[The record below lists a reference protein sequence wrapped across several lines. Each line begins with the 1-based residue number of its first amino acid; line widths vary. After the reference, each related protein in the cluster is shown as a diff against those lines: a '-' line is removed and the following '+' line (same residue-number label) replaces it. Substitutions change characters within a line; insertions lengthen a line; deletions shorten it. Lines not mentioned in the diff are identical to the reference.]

1 MKDLE
6 YFKKEL
12 IKILDKKEREE
23 KAEIKKSL
31 AFTMDM
37 LIEKSS
43 SGYPIGTIREWK
55 GKKYQKIAP
64 GKWRRKYSNEEKG
77 IRMSIAALKKAIDKC
92 STSQELLNL
101 VLQNRDRFADDNG
114 RPLPIVKELSEYASA
129 KNDKIESSGKN
140 KIKPLSENIDTILNG
155 QESEKEKLKQTFF
168 KIADTSEELQ
178 AVGLKGER
186 FVVRY
191 GVISRH
197 KNKDKDHDFTAEEW
211 KDICKKINKPVLV
224 TKYKNGYNL
233 YLDVIKNGKHT
244 LIGVDVKSV
253 SRNLIINNVKTAFA
267 SDIDATE
274 EIVLD
279 NRNKKSGELAMSDED
294 QSSTYS
300 SSTAYNSNIAQNN
313 SPVNKKMTYATDVCK
328 SVEDLENYAKEN
340 YGITIKNEDKKGGNT
355 EKILKCFD
363 ITERFIKKV
372 PGLEKYVKT
381 IIYGKIDHKTM
392 GYYNQNDHLLKI
404 GEFGEDVTE
413 EQVRTGYYGEMKH
426 TVRHEMTHAIQHM
439 IVNEY
444 LSDKKKEQYEQA
456 FKESFRNAYY
466 TGKPKDMAKIANF
479 FLHRVIGG
487 QDFLAAAFDLF
498 KEYKDGDYYRS
509 MYSQF
514 ARNLV
519 SEKIVDT
526 ALSNLGLDKKRRHF
540 SLRTAVGKNVE
551 ELKGATKEV
560 ARISKYAL
568 SEDAE
573 CMADAIA
580 DALGSGENAAPL
592 SKEIL
597 KVVENIVG
605 SKGIEMLKSIYA
617 KKKPLF
623 VVKKSFADNFMN
635 KRSIP
640 TLQKSIFVRGD
651 FDDYKVSDEELKEH
665 SIFARTEDGCEY
677 DLQNP
682 TENFYYTLKEN
693 LEKSLTWSGHKLQ
706 DRTSWNG
713 LKISIENKKGSVRR
727 GVDKDGHQWA
737 TKMHFDY
744 GYIRGSEGT
753 DGDHLDCVSPDT
765 KILMANYTEKR
776 ADEIV
781 LGDELVGIE
790 IETHQ
795 YQQRKQIKTKVVN
808 LSKGVDEMLEI
819 TLSNG
824 VKLNTTKGHLHYI
837 FKNRRDKIW
846 KRADELKVGDRLTG
860 IFNHKDLAETEEYK
874 KGYLYG
880 AYLGDGSVSFDETKQ
895 VYCDIRK
902 GVAYADVIY
911 RVKRFWND
919 LGLETSDVRIK
930 QARQTKSLLKGG
942 RKITSKMDMAIFC
955 IRGIDKIRFVKNIL
969 VRNAESFEWCRG
981 YLAGIYDT
989 DGCLNN
995 RHELQI
1001 TQTKNQNEFMEFTKK
1016 CIATLGFNAVQR
1028 NNEIKLNSNLMADNI
1043 TMEFTQLLKPSLE
1056 KKRNFLGQT
1065 YRFEPVEIV
1074 SIKAYKGNFIA
1085 IQTDK
1090 QTYIAN
1096 GFVTHNCY
1104 IGDNEDAKKVYIV
1117 HQNDPITHK
1126 YDEDKCMLGF
1136 NSLEDAK
1143 KAYLMQYD
1151 RPGFLGKIDTMDFD
1165 EFKEFILLK
1174 RNHGKKIIKS
1184 YTDFVKSVGE
1194 NFDFETMRKVCII

>member
-114 RPLPIVKELSEYASA
+114 RPLPIVKELSEYVSS

-392 GYYNQNDHLLKI
+392 GYYNQNDRLLKV

-456 FKESFRNAYY
+456 FKESFRDAYY

-526 ALSNLGLDKKRRHF
+526 ALSNLGIDKKRRHF
-540 SLRTAVGKNVE
+540 SLKTAVGKNVE

-682 TENFYYTLKEN
+682 TENFYYTLKKN

-753 DGDHLDCVSPDT
+753 DGDHVDC
-765 KILMANYTEKR
+765 
-776 ADEIV
+776 
-781 LGDELVGIE
+781 
-790 IETHQ
+790 
-795 YQQRKQIKTKVVN
+795 
-808 LSKGVDEMLEI
+808 
-819 TLSNG
+819 
-824 VKLNTTKGHLHYI
+824 
-837 FKNRRDKIW
+837 
-846 KRADELKVGDRLTG
+846 
-860 IFNHKDLAETEEYK
+860 
-874 KGYLYG
+874 
-880 AYLGDGSVSFDETKQ
+880 YLGD
-895 VYCDIRK
+895 
-902 GVAYADVIY
+902 
-911 RVKRFWND
+911 N
-919 LGLETSDVRIK
+919 
-930 QARQTKSLLKGG
+930 
-942 RKITSKMDMAIFC
+942 M
-955 IRGIDKIRFVKNIL
+955 
-969 VRNAESFEWCRG
+969 
-981 YLAGIYDT
+981 
-989 DGCLNN
+989 
-995 RHELQI
+995 
-1001 TQTKNQNEFMEFTKK
+1001 
-1016 CIATLGFNAVQR
+1016 
-1028 NNEIKLNSNLMADNI
+1028 
-1043 TMEFTQLLKPSLE
+1043 
-1056 KKRNFLGQT
+1056 
-1065 YRFEPVEIV
+1065 
-1074 SIKAYKGNFIA
+1074 
-1085 IQTDK
+1085 
-1090 QTYIAN
+1090 
-1096 GFVTHNCY
+1096 
-1104 IGDNEDAKKVYIV
+1104 DAKKVYIV
-1117 HQNDPITHK
+1117 HQNDPVTHK

-1136 NSLEDAK
+1136 DTLEDAK

>member
-23 KAEIKKSL
+23 KTEIKKSL

-43 SGYPIGTIREWK
+43 GGYPIGTIREWK

-64 GKWRRKYSNEEKG
+64 GKWRRKYSSEEKG

-114 RPLPIVKELSEYASA
+114 RPLPIVKELSEYVSS

-300 SSTAYNSNIAQNN
+300 SSTAYNLNIAQNN

-328 SVEDLENYAKEN
+328 SVEDLTNYAKEN

-381 IIYGKIDHKTM
+381 IVYGKIDHKTM
-392 GYYNQNDHLLKI
+392 GYYNQNDRLLKV

-487 QDFLAAAFDLF
+487 QDFLVAAFDLF

-540 SLRTAVGKNVE
+540 SLKTAVGKNVE

-682 TENFYYTLKEN
+682 TENFYYTLKKN

-753 DGDHLDCVSPDT
+753 DGDHVDC
-765 KILMANYTEKR
+765 
-776 ADEIV
+776 
-781 LGDELVGIE
+781 
-790 IETHQ
+790 
-795 YQQRKQIKTKVVN
+795 
-808 LSKGVDEMLEI
+808 
-819 TLSNG
+819 
-824 VKLNTTKGHLHYI
+824 
-837 FKNRRDKIW
+837 
-846 KRADELKVGDRLTG
+846 
-860 IFNHKDLAETEEYK
+860 
-874 KGYLYG
+874 
-880 AYLGDGSVSFDETKQ
+880 YLGD
-895 VYCDIRK
+895 
-902 GVAYADVIY
+902 
-911 RVKRFWND
+911 N
-919 LGLETSDVRIK
+919 
-930 QARQTKSLLKGG
+930 
-942 RKITSKMDMAIFC
+942 M
-955 IRGIDKIRFVKNIL
+955 
-969 VRNAESFEWCRG
+969 
-981 YLAGIYDT
+981 
-989 DGCLNN
+989 
-995 RHELQI
+995 
-1001 TQTKNQNEFMEFTKK
+1001 
-1016 CIATLGFNAVQR
+1016 
-1028 NNEIKLNSNLMADNI
+1028 
-1043 TMEFTQLLKPSLE
+1043 
-1056 KKRNFLGQT
+1056 
-1065 YRFEPVEIV
+1065 
-1074 SIKAYKGNFIA
+1074 
-1085 IQTDK
+1085 
-1090 QTYIAN
+1090 
-1096 GFVTHNCY
+1096 
-1104 IGDNEDAKKVYIV
+1104 DAKKVYIV
-1117 HQNDPITHK
+1117 HQNDPVTHK

-1136 NSLEDAK
+1136 DSLEDAK

>member
-43 SGYPIGTIREWK
+43 SGYPVGTIREWK

-64 GKWRRKYSNEEKG
+64 GKWRRKYSSEEKG

-92 STSQELLNL
+92 STSQELLDL

-114 RPLPIVKELSEYASA
+114 RPLPIVKELSEYASK

-328 SVEDLENYAKEN
+328 SIEDLTNYAKEN

-392 GYYNQNDHLLKI
+392 GYYNQNDRLLKV

-526 ALSNLGLDKKRRHF
+526 ALSNLGIDKKRRHF
-540 SLRTAVGKNVE
+540 SLKTAVGKNVE

-605 SKGIEMLKSIYA
+605 SKGTEMLKSIYA

-623 VVKKSFADNFMN
+623 VVKKSFADNYMN

-651 FDDYKVSDEELKEH
+651 FDAYRISDAELEEH
-665 SIFARTEDGCEY
+665 SIFARTEDGYEY

-682 TENFYYTLKEN
+682 TENFYYTLKKN

-713 LKISIENKKGSVRR
+713 LKISIENKKGSIRR

-753 DGDHLDCVSPDT
+753 DGDHVDC
-765 KILMANYTEKR
+765 
-776 ADEIV
+776 
-781 LGDELVGIE
+781 
-790 IETHQ
+790 
-795 YQQRKQIKTKVVN
+795 
-808 LSKGVDEMLEI
+808 
-819 TLSNG
+819 
-824 VKLNTTKGHLHYI
+824 
-837 FKNRRDKIW
+837 
-846 KRADELKVGDRLTG
+846 
-860 IFNHKDLAETEEYK
+860 
-874 KGYLYG
+874 
-880 AYLGDGSVSFDETKQ
+880 YLGD
-895 VYCDIRK
+895 
-902 GVAYADVIY
+902 
-911 RVKRFWND
+911 N
-919 LGLETSDVRIK
+919 
-930 QARQTKSLLKGG
+930 
-942 RKITSKMDMAIFC
+942 M
-955 IRGIDKIRFVKNIL
+955 
-969 VRNAESFEWCRG
+969 
-981 YLAGIYDT
+981 
-989 DGCLNN
+989 
-995 RHELQI
+995 
-1001 TQTKNQNEFMEFTKK
+1001 
-1016 CIATLGFNAVQR
+1016 
-1028 NNEIKLNSNLMADNI
+1028 
-1043 TMEFTQLLKPSLE
+1043 
-1056 KKRNFLGQT
+1056 
-1065 YRFEPVEIV
+1065 
-1074 SIKAYKGNFIA
+1074 
-1085 IQTDK
+1085 
-1090 QTYIAN
+1090 
-1096 GFVTHNCY
+1096 
-1104 IGDNEDAKKVYIV
+1104 DAKKVYIV
-1117 HQNDPITHK
+1117 HQNDPVTHK

-1136 NSLEDAK
+1136 DTLEDAK

>member
-1 MKDLE
+1 MKKDLA

-77 IRMSIAALKKAIDKC
+77 IRMSIAALKKAVDKC

-328 SVEDLENYAKEN
+328 SVEDLTNYAKEN

-381 IIYGKIDHKTM
+381 IVYGKIDHKTM
-392 GYYNQNDHLLKI
+392 GYYNQNDRLLKV

-526 ALSNLGLDKKRRHF
+526 ALSNLGIDKKRRHF
-540 SLRTAVGKNVE
+540 SLKTAVGKNVE

-651 FDDYKVSDEELKEH
+651 FDAYKISDAELKEH
-665 SIFARTEDGCEY
+665 SIFAKTEDGCEY

-682 TENFYYTLKEN
+682 TENFYYTLKKN

-753 DGDHLDCVSPDT
+753 DGDHVDC
-765 KILMANYTEKR
+765 
-776 ADEIV
+776 
-781 LGDELVGIE
+781 
-790 IETHQ
+790 
-795 YQQRKQIKTKVVN
+795 
-808 LSKGVDEMLEI
+808 
-819 TLSNG
+819 
-824 VKLNTTKGHLHYI
+824 
-837 FKNRRDKIW
+837 
-846 KRADELKVGDRLTG
+846 
-860 IFNHKDLAETEEYK
+860 
-874 KGYLYG
+874 
-880 AYLGDGSVSFDETKQ
+880 YLGD
-895 VYCDIRK
+895 
-902 GVAYADVIY
+902 
-911 RVKRFWND
+911 N
-919 LGLETSDVRIK
+919 
-930 QARQTKSLLKGG
+930 
-942 RKITSKMDMAIFC
+942 M
-955 IRGIDKIRFVKNIL
+955 
-969 VRNAESFEWCRG
+969 
-981 YLAGIYDT
+981 
-989 DGCLNN
+989 
-995 RHELQI
+995 
-1001 TQTKNQNEFMEFTKK
+1001 
-1016 CIATLGFNAVQR
+1016 
-1028 NNEIKLNSNLMADNI
+1028 
-1043 TMEFTQLLKPSLE
+1043 
-1056 KKRNFLGQT
+1056 
-1065 YRFEPVEIV
+1065 
-1074 SIKAYKGNFIA
+1074 
-1085 IQTDK
+1085 
-1090 QTYIAN
+1090 
-1096 GFVTHNCY
+1096 
-1104 IGDNEDAKKVYIV
+1104 DAKKVYIV
-1117 HQNDPITHK
+1117 HQNDPVTHK

-1136 NSLEDAK
+1136 DTLEDAK

-1184 YTDFVKSVGE
+1184 YTDFVKSIGE

>member
-114 RPLPIVKELSEYASA
+114 RPLPIVKELSEYVSS

-300 SSTAYNSNIAQNN
+300 SSTAYNLNIAQNN

-328 SVEDLENYAKEN
+328 SIEDLTNYAKEN

-392 GYYNQNDHLLKI
+392 GYYNQNDRLLKV

-526 ALSNLGLDKKRRHF
+526 ALSNLGIDKKRRHF
-540 SLRTAVGKNVE
+540 SLKTAVGKNVE

-617 KKKPLF
+617 KKKSLF
-623 VVKKSFADNFMN
+623 VVKKSFVDNFMN
-635 KRSIP
+635 KHSTP

-651 FDDYKVSDEELKEH
+651 FDAYRISDAELKEH

-682 TENFYYTLKEN
+682 TENFYYTLKKN

-753 DGDHLDCVSPDT
+753 DGDHVDC
-765 KILMANYTEKR
+765 
-776 ADEIV
+776 
-781 LGDELVGIE
+781 
-790 IETHQ
+790 
-795 YQQRKQIKTKVVN
+795 
-808 LSKGVDEMLEI
+808 
-819 TLSNG
+819 
-824 VKLNTTKGHLHYI
+824 
-837 FKNRRDKIW
+837 
-846 KRADELKVGDRLTG
+846 
-860 IFNHKDLAETEEYK
+860 
-874 KGYLYG
+874 
-880 AYLGDGSVSFDETKQ
+880 YLGD
-895 VYCDIRK
+895 
-902 GVAYADVIY
+902 
-911 RVKRFWND
+911 N
-919 LGLETSDVRIK
+919 
-930 QARQTKSLLKGG
+930 
-942 RKITSKMDMAIFC
+942 M
-955 IRGIDKIRFVKNIL
+955 
-969 VRNAESFEWCRG
+969 
-981 YLAGIYDT
+981 
-989 DGCLNN
+989 
-995 RHELQI
+995 
-1001 TQTKNQNEFMEFTKK
+1001 
-1016 CIATLGFNAVQR
+1016 
-1028 NNEIKLNSNLMADNI
+1028 
-1043 TMEFTQLLKPSLE
+1043 
-1056 KKRNFLGQT
+1056 
-1065 YRFEPVEIV
+1065 
-1074 SIKAYKGNFIA
+1074 
-1085 IQTDK
+1085 
-1090 QTYIAN
+1090 
-1096 GFVTHNCY
+1096 
-1104 IGDNEDAKKVYIV
+1104 DAKKVYIV
-1117 HQNDPITHK
+1117 HQNDPVTHK

-1136 NSLEDAK
+1136 DTLEDAK

-1184 YTDFVKSVGE
+1184 YTDFVKSIGE

>member
-43 SGYPIGTIREWK
+43 GGYPIGTIREWK

-114 RPLPIVKELSEYASA
+114 RPLPIVKELSEYASS
-129 KNDKIESSGKN
+129 KNDKLESVIKKTDIFIGDKIPEDKRKELLNNQESISIYTDDYKGLSDKETRDLAKKKYALLKPIHKDGITIEFKPFGFRETKSHSADKN
-140 KIKPLSENIDTILNG
+140 VLYVLGQLDDILNKAVFMYKEPNTDEKKTNTKDFLYYAAKTRIDGVEYYTRIVIRVDKDGNYYYDNDSTSVEKVKANIDILLPSYQQRG
-155 QESEKEKLKQTFF
+155 
-168 KIADTSEELQ
+168 
-178 AVGLKGER
+178 
-186 FVVRY
+186 
-191 GVISRH
+191 
-197 KNKDKDHDFTAEEW
+197 FT
-211 KDICKKINKPVLV
+211 
-224 TKYKNGYNL
+224 
-233 YLDVIKNGKHT
+233 
-244 LIGVDVKSV
+244 
-253 SRNLIINNVKTAFA
+253 
-267 SDIDATE
+267 
-274 EIVLD
+274 
-279 NRNKKSGELAMSDED
+279 
-294 QSSTYS
+294 
-300 SSTAYNSNIAQNN
+300 NN
-313 SPVNKKMTYATDVCK
+313 SPYIDRISQWLAGVKLDENNKHDKQKMTYATDVCK
-328 SVEDLENYAKEN
+328 SVEDLTNYAKEN
-340 YGITIKNEDKKGGNT
+340 YGITIKSEDKKGDNT

-381 IIYGKIDHKTM
+381 IVYGKIDHKTM
-392 GYYNQNDHLLKI
+392 GYYNQNDRLLKV

-526 ALSNLGLDKKRRHF
+526 ALSNLGIDKKRRHF
-540 SLRTAVGKNVE
+540 SLKTAVGKNVE

-605 SKGIEMLKSIYA
+605 SKGTEMLKSIYA

-640 TLQKSIFVRGD
+640 TMQKSIFVRGD
-651 FDDYKVSDEELKEH
+651 FDAYRISDAELEEH
-665 SIFARTEDGCEY
+665 SIFARTEDGYEY

-682 TENFYYTLKEN
+682 TENFYYTLKKN

-713 LKISIENKKGSVRR
+713 LKISIENKKGSIRR

-753 DGDHLDCVSPDT
+753 DGDHVDC
-765 KILMANYTEKR
+765 
-776 ADEIV
+776 
-781 LGDELVGIE
+781 
-790 IETHQ
+790 
-795 YQQRKQIKTKVVN
+795 
-808 LSKGVDEMLEI
+808 
-819 TLSNG
+819 
-824 VKLNTTKGHLHYI
+824 
-837 FKNRRDKIW
+837 
-846 KRADELKVGDRLTG
+846 
-860 IFNHKDLAETEEYK
+860 
-874 KGYLYG
+874 
-880 AYLGDGSVSFDETKQ
+880 YLGD
-895 VYCDIRK
+895 
-902 GVAYADVIY
+902 
-911 RVKRFWND
+911 N
-919 LGLETSDVRIK
+919 
-930 QARQTKSLLKGG
+930 
-942 RKITSKMDMAIFC
+942 M
-955 IRGIDKIRFVKNIL
+955 
-969 VRNAESFEWCRG
+969 
-981 YLAGIYDT
+981 
-989 DGCLNN
+989 
-995 RHELQI
+995 
-1001 TQTKNQNEFMEFTKK
+1001 
-1016 CIATLGFNAVQR
+1016 
-1028 NNEIKLNSNLMADNI
+1028 
-1043 TMEFTQLLKPSLE
+1043 
-1056 KKRNFLGQT
+1056 
-1065 YRFEPVEIV
+1065 
-1074 SIKAYKGNFIA
+1074 
-1085 IQTDK
+1085 
-1090 QTYIAN
+1090 
-1096 GFVTHNCY
+1096 
-1104 IGDNEDAKKVYIV
+1104 DAKKVYIV
-1117 HQNDPITHK
+1117 HQNDPVTHK

-1136 NSLEDAK
+1136 DTLEDAK

>member
-43 SGYPIGTIREWK
+43 GGYPIGTIREWK

-114 RPLPIVKELSEYASA
+114 RPLPIVKELSEYVSS

-340 YGITIKNEDKKGGNT
+340 YGITIKNEDKKGGNA

-381 IIYGKIDHKTM
+381 IIYGRINHDTM
-392 GYYNQNDHLLKI
+392 GYYNQNERLLRV

-413 EQVRTGYYGEMKH
+413 EQIRTGYYGEMKH

-526 ALSNLGLDKKRRHF
+526 ALSNLGIDKKRRHF
-540 SLRTAVGKNVE
+540 SLKTAVGKNVE

-665 SIFARTEDGCEY
+665 SIFAKTEDGCEY

-682 TENFYYTLKEN
+682 TENFYYTLKKN

-753 DGDHLDCVSPDT
+753 DGDHVDC
-765 KILMANYTEKR
+765 
-776 ADEIV
+776 
-781 LGDELVGIE
+781 
-790 IETHQ
+790 
-795 YQQRKQIKTKVVN
+795 
-808 LSKGVDEMLEI
+808 
-819 TLSNG
+819 
-824 VKLNTTKGHLHYI
+824 
-837 FKNRRDKIW
+837 
-846 KRADELKVGDRLTG
+846 
-860 IFNHKDLAETEEYK
+860 
-874 KGYLYG
+874 
-880 AYLGDGSVSFDETKQ
+880 YLGD
-895 VYCDIRK
+895 
-902 GVAYADVIY
+902 
-911 RVKRFWND
+911 N
-919 LGLETSDVRIK
+919 
-930 QARQTKSLLKGG
+930 
-942 RKITSKMDMAIFC
+942 M
-955 IRGIDKIRFVKNIL
+955 
-969 VRNAESFEWCRG
+969 
-981 YLAGIYDT
+981 
-989 DGCLNN
+989 
-995 RHELQI
+995 
-1001 TQTKNQNEFMEFTKK
+1001 
-1016 CIATLGFNAVQR
+1016 
-1028 NNEIKLNSNLMADNI
+1028 
-1043 TMEFTQLLKPSLE
+1043 
-1056 KKRNFLGQT
+1056 
-1065 YRFEPVEIV
+1065 
-1074 SIKAYKGNFIA
+1074 
-1085 IQTDK
+1085 
-1090 QTYIAN
+1090 
-1096 GFVTHNCY
+1096 
-1104 IGDNEDAKKVYIV
+1104 DAKKVYIV
-1117 HQNDPITHK
+1117 HQNDPVTHK

-1136 NSLEDAK
+1136 DTLEDAK

-1184 YTDFVKSVGE
+1184 YTDFVKSIGE

>member
-1 MKDLE
+1 MKKDLA

-114 RPLPIVKELSEYASA
+114 RPLPIVKELSEYVSS

-300 SSTAYNSNIAQNN
+300 SSTAYNLNIAQNN
-313 SPVNKKMTYATDVCK
+313 LPVNKKMTYATDVCK
-328 SVEDLENYAKEN
+328 SIEDLTNYAKEN
-340 YGITIKNEDKKGGNT
+340 YGITIKSEDKKGGNT

-392 GYYNQNDHLLKI
+392 GYYNQNDCLLKV

-540 SLRTAVGKNVE
+540 SLKTAVGKNVE
-551 ELKGATKEV
+551 ELKGATKEI

-623 VVKKSFADNFMN
+623 VVRKSFADNFMN

-651 FDDYKVSDEELKEH
+651 FDAYRISDAELKEH
-665 SIFARTEDGCEY
+665 SIFEKTEDGCEY

-682 TENFYYTLKEN
+682 TENFYYTLKKN

-727 GVDKDGHQWA
+727 GVDKDGHQWE

-753 DGDHLDCVSPDT
+753 DGDHVDC
-765 KILMANYTEKR
+765 
-776 ADEIV
+776 
-781 LGDELVGIE
+781 
-790 IETHQ
+790 
-795 YQQRKQIKTKVVN
+795 
-808 LSKGVDEMLEI
+808 
-819 TLSNG
+819 
-824 VKLNTTKGHLHYI
+824 
-837 FKNRRDKIW
+837 
-846 KRADELKVGDRLTG
+846 
-860 IFNHKDLAETEEYK
+860 
-874 KGYLYG
+874 
-880 AYLGDGSVSFDETKQ
+880 YLGD
-895 VYCDIRK
+895 
-902 GVAYADVIY
+902 
-911 RVKRFWND
+911 N
-919 LGLETSDVRIK
+919 
-930 QARQTKSLLKGG
+930 
-942 RKITSKMDMAIFC
+942 M
-955 IRGIDKIRFVKNIL
+955 
-969 VRNAESFEWCRG
+969 
-981 YLAGIYDT
+981 
-989 DGCLNN
+989 
-995 RHELQI
+995 
-1001 TQTKNQNEFMEFTKK
+1001 
-1016 CIATLGFNAVQR
+1016 
-1028 NNEIKLNSNLMADNI
+1028 
-1043 TMEFTQLLKPSLE
+1043 
-1056 KKRNFLGQT
+1056 
-1065 YRFEPVEIV
+1065 
-1074 SIKAYKGNFIA
+1074 
-1085 IQTDK
+1085 
-1090 QTYIAN
+1090 
-1096 GFVTHNCY
+1096 
-1104 IGDNEDAKKVYIV
+1104 DAKKVYIV
-1117 HQNDPITHK
+1117 HQNDPVTHK

-1136 NSLEDAK
+1136 DTLEDAK

-1184 YTDFVKSVGE
+1184 YSDFVKSIGE

>member
-64 GKWRRKYSNEEKG
+64 GKWRRKYSSEEKG

-114 RPLPIVKELSEYASA
+114 RPLPIVKELSEYASK
-129 KNDKIESSGKN
+129 KNDDLEYISKEGKTQKEYAKELKDLKRRNAEDYNKKRAEHIRQDIELNTVTYNQELLSRKEAEKEISKHKN
-140 KIKPLSENIDTILNG
+140 KLFENKETELKVSYNSEGAGKLISQKAVDKSINNGYSREEHFTIASHITDIFKNANLISVEPDRDSDINDNVTEVRRYATKFILNG
-155 QESEKEKLKQTFF
+155 KEGFALMT
-168 KIADTSEELQ
+168 
-178 AVGLKGER
+178 V
-186 FVVRY
+186 
-191 GVISRH
+191 
-197 KNKDKDHDFTAEEW
+197 
-211 KDICKKINKPVLV
+211 KINKDD
-224 TKYKNGYNL
+224 TKKMYAIELN
-233 YLDVIKNGKHT
+233 YL
-244 LIGVDVKSV
+244 
-253 SRNLIINNVKTAFA
+253 A
-267 SDIDATE
+267 
-274 EIVLD
+274 
-279 NRNKKSGELAMSDED
+279 KKIELATSGAVKDNSNNANTHRVDEPRR
-294 QSSTYS
+294 QTS
-300 SSTAYNSNIAQNN
+300 SSDNIAQNN

-328 SVEDLENYAKEN
+328 SIEDLTNYAKEN

-392 GYYNQNDHLLKI
+392 GYYNQNDRLLKV

-526 ALSNLGLDKKRRHF
+526 ALSNLGIDKKRRHF
-540 SLRTAVGKNVE
+540 SLKTAVGKNVE

-605 SKGIEMLKSIYA
+605 SKGTEMLKSIYA

-640 TLQKSIFVRGD
+640 TLQKSVFVRGD
-651 FDDYKVSDEELKEH
+651 FDAYKISDAELKEH
-665 SIFARTEDGCEY
+665 SIFAKTEDGYEY

-682 TENFYYTLKEN
+682 TENFYYTLKKN

-713 LKISIENKKGSVRR
+713 LKISIENKKGSIRR

-753 DGDHLDCVSPDT
+753 DGDHVDC
-765 KILMANYTEKR
+765 
-776 ADEIV
+776 
-781 LGDELVGIE
+781 
-790 IETHQ
+790 
-795 YQQRKQIKTKVVN
+795 
-808 LSKGVDEMLEI
+808 
-819 TLSNG
+819 
-824 VKLNTTKGHLHYI
+824 
-837 FKNRRDKIW
+837 
-846 KRADELKVGDRLTG
+846 
-860 IFNHKDLAETEEYK
+860 
-874 KGYLYG
+874 
-880 AYLGDGSVSFDETKQ
+880 YLGD
-895 VYCDIRK
+895 
-902 GVAYADVIY
+902 
-911 RVKRFWND
+911 N
-919 LGLETSDVRIK
+919 
-930 QARQTKSLLKGG
+930 
-942 RKITSKMDMAIFC
+942 M
-955 IRGIDKIRFVKNIL
+955 
-969 VRNAESFEWCRG
+969 
-981 YLAGIYDT
+981 
-989 DGCLNN
+989 
-995 RHELQI
+995 
-1001 TQTKNQNEFMEFTKK
+1001 
-1016 CIATLGFNAVQR
+1016 
-1028 NNEIKLNSNLMADNI
+1028 
-1043 TMEFTQLLKPSLE
+1043 
-1056 KKRNFLGQT
+1056 
-1065 YRFEPVEIV
+1065 
-1074 SIKAYKGNFIA
+1074 
-1085 IQTDK
+1085 
-1090 QTYIAN
+1090 
-1096 GFVTHNCY
+1096 
-1104 IGDNEDAKKVYIV
+1104 DAKKVYIV
-1117 HQNDPITHK
+1117 HQNDPVTHK

-1136 NSLEDAK
+1136 DSLEDAK

-1184 YTDFVKSVGE
+1184 YTDFVKSIGE
-1194 NFDFETMRKVCII
+1194 NFDFDTMRKVCII

>member
-37 LIEKSS
+37 LVEKSS

-114 RPLPIVKELSEYASA
+114 RPLPIVKELSEYVSA

-300 SSTAYNSNIAQNN
+300 SSTAYNLNIAQNN

-328 SVEDLENYAKEN
+328 SIDDLTNYAKEN
-340 YGITIKNEDKKGGNT
+340 YGITIKNEDKKGGNA

-381 IIYGKIDHKTM
+381 IVYGKIDHKTM
-392 GYYNQNDHLLKI
+392 GYYNQNDRLLKV

-560 ARISKYAL
+560 SRISKYAL

-682 TENFYYTLKEN
+682 TENFYYTLKKN

-753 DGDHLDCVSPDT
+753 DGDHVDC
-765 KILMANYTEKR
+765 
-776 ADEIV
+776 
-781 LGDELVGIE
+781 
-790 IETHQ
+790 
-795 YQQRKQIKTKVVN
+795 
-808 LSKGVDEMLEI
+808 
-819 TLSNG
+819 
-824 VKLNTTKGHLHYI
+824 
-837 FKNRRDKIW
+837 
-846 KRADELKVGDRLTG
+846 
-860 IFNHKDLAETEEYK
+860 
-874 KGYLYG
+874 
-880 AYLGDGSVSFDETKQ
+880 YLGD
-895 VYCDIRK
+895 
-902 GVAYADVIY
+902 
-911 RVKRFWND
+911 N
-919 LGLETSDVRIK
+919 
-930 QARQTKSLLKGG
+930 
-942 RKITSKMDMAIFC
+942 M
-955 IRGIDKIRFVKNIL
+955 
-969 VRNAESFEWCRG
+969 
-981 YLAGIYDT
+981 
-989 DGCLNN
+989 
-995 RHELQI
+995 
-1001 TQTKNQNEFMEFTKK
+1001 
-1016 CIATLGFNAVQR
+1016 
-1028 NNEIKLNSNLMADNI
+1028 
-1043 TMEFTQLLKPSLE
+1043 
-1056 KKRNFLGQT
+1056 
-1065 YRFEPVEIV
+1065 
-1074 SIKAYKGNFIA
+1074 
-1085 IQTDK
+1085 
-1090 QTYIAN
+1090 
-1096 GFVTHNCY
+1096 
-1104 IGDNEDAKKVYIV
+1104 DAKKVYIV
-1117 HQNDPITHK
+1117 HQNDPVTHK

-1136 NSLEDAK
+1136 DTLEDAK

>member
-253 SRNLIINNVKTAFA
+253 NRNLIINNVKTAFA

-300 SSTAYNSNIAQNN
+300 SSTAYNLNIAQNN

-328 SVEDLENYAKEN
+328 SVEDLTNYAKEN
-340 YGITIKNEDKKGGNT
+340 YGITIKSEDKKGGNT

-381 IIYGKIDHKTM
+381 IVYGKIDYKTM
-392 GYYNQNDHLLKI
+392 GYYNQNDRLLKV

-444 LSDKKKEQYEQA
+444 LSDKKKEQYEQG

-509 MYSQF
+509 MYSRF

-540 SLRTAVGKNVE
+540 SLKTAVGKNVE

-682 TENFYYTLKEN
+682 TENFYYTLKKN

-753 DGDHLDCVSPDT
+753 DGDHVDC
-765 KILMANYTEKR
+765 
-776 ADEIV
+776 
-781 LGDELVGIE
+781 
-790 IETHQ
+790 
-795 YQQRKQIKTKVVN
+795 
-808 LSKGVDEMLEI
+808 
-819 TLSNG
+819 
-824 VKLNTTKGHLHYI
+824 
-837 FKNRRDKIW
+837 
-846 KRADELKVGDRLTG
+846 
-860 IFNHKDLAETEEYK
+860 
-874 KGYLYG
+874 
-880 AYLGDGSVSFDETKQ
+880 YLGD
-895 VYCDIRK
+895 
-902 GVAYADVIY
+902 
-911 RVKRFWND
+911 N
-919 LGLETSDVRIK
+919 
-930 QARQTKSLLKGG
+930 
-942 RKITSKMDMAIFC
+942 M
-955 IRGIDKIRFVKNIL
+955 
-969 VRNAESFEWCRG
+969 
-981 YLAGIYDT
+981 
-989 DGCLNN
+989 
-995 RHELQI
+995 
-1001 TQTKNQNEFMEFTKK
+1001 
-1016 CIATLGFNAVQR
+1016 
-1028 NNEIKLNSNLMADNI
+1028 
-1043 TMEFTQLLKPSLE
+1043 
-1056 KKRNFLGQT
+1056 
-1065 YRFEPVEIV
+1065 
-1074 SIKAYKGNFIA
+1074 
-1085 IQTDK
+1085 
-1090 QTYIAN
+1090 
-1096 GFVTHNCY
+1096 
-1104 IGDNEDAKKVYIV
+1104 DAKKVYIV
-1117 HQNDPITHK
+1117 HQNDPVTHK

-1136 NSLEDAK
+1136 NTLEDAK

-1194 NFDFETMRKVCII
+1194 NFDFDTMQKVCII

>member
-129 KNDKIESSGKN
+129 KNDKLEKPKLTSNMEKVKDEVKHDGEYVLTKNGSKDFGEITPEISKIIGRQAGKIRFTKGYQNPNDEGDGFGEEHFNRSKRIKQLNNAGYNNSRDFVEDVSKHFTKIYKGKGTSLILLKEGDNSSLEYVELTPSEDGDYWQVNSGHPVRADKFKN
-140 KIKPLSENIDTILNG
+140 KTPLWSKPNNG
-155 QESEKEKLKQTFF
+155 VQ
-168 KIADTSEELQ
+168 TSEQ
-178 AVGLKGER
+178 ER
-186 FVVRY
+186 AQSNQFKESPSA
-191 GVISRH
+191 IS
-197 KNKDKDHDFTAEEW
+197 
-211 KDICKKINKPVLV
+211 
-224 TKYKNGYNL
+224 G
-233 YLDVIKNGKHT
+233 
-244 LIGVDVKSV
+244 S
-253 SRNLIINNVKTAFA
+253 
-267 SDIDATE
+267 SD
-274 EIVLD
+274 
-279 NRNKKSGELAMSDED
+279 
-294 QSSTYS
+294 
-300 SSTAYNSNIAQNN
+300 NSNIAQNN

-328 SVEDLENYAKEN
+328 SVEDLTNYAKEN

-392 GYYNQNDHLLKI
+392 GYYNQNDRLLKV

-540 SLRTAVGKNVE
+540 SLKTAVRKNVE

-665 SIFARTEDGCEY
+665 SIFGKTEDGCEY

-682 TENFYYTLKEN
+682 TENFYYTLKKN

-753 DGDHLDCVSPDT
+753 DGDHVDC
-765 KILMANYTEKR
+765 
-776 ADEIV
+776 
-781 LGDELVGIE
+781 
-790 IETHQ
+790 
-795 YQQRKQIKTKVVN
+795 
-808 LSKGVDEMLEI
+808 
-819 TLSNG
+819 
-824 VKLNTTKGHLHYI
+824 
-837 FKNRRDKIW
+837 
-846 KRADELKVGDRLTG
+846 
-860 IFNHKDLAETEEYK
+860 
-874 KGYLYG
+874 
-880 AYLGDGSVSFDETKQ
+880 YLGD
-895 VYCDIRK
+895 
-902 GVAYADVIY
+902 
-911 RVKRFWND
+911 N
-919 LGLETSDVRIK
+919 
-930 QARQTKSLLKGG
+930 
-942 RKITSKMDMAIFC
+942 M
-955 IRGIDKIRFVKNIL
+955 
-969 VRNAESFEWCRG
+969 
-981 YLAGIYDT
+981 
-989 DGCLNN
+989 
-995 RHELQI
+995 
-1001 TQTKNQNEFMEFTKK
+1001 
-1016 CIATLGFNAVQR
+1016 
-1028 NNEIKLNSNLMADNI
+1028 
-1043 TMEFTQLLKPSLE
+1043 
-1056 KKRNFLGQT
+1056 
-1065 YRFEPVEIV
+1065 
-1074 SIKAYKGNFIA
+1074 
-1085 IQTDK
+1085 
-1090 QTYIAN
+1090 
-1096 GFVTHNCY
+1096 
-1104 IGDNEDAKKVYIV
+1104 DAKKVYIV
-1117 HQNDPITHK
+1117 HQNDPVTHK

-1136 NSLEDAK
+1136 DTLEDAK

-1184 YTDFVKSVGE
+1184 YTDFVKSIGE
-1194 NFDFETMRKVCII
+1194 NFDFETMRKVCFI

>member
-23 KAEIKKSL
+23 KTEIKKSL

-114 RPLPIVKELSEYASA
+114 RPLPIVNELSEYASA

-381 IIYGKIDHKTM
+381 IIYGRINHDTM
-392 GYYNQNDHLLKI
+392 GYYNQNERLLRV

-413 EQVRTGYYGEMKH
+413 EQIRTGYYGEMKH

-526 ALSNLGLDKKRRHF
+526 ALRNLGLDKKRRHF
-540 SLRTAVGKNVE
+540 SLKTAVGKNVE

-560 ARISKYAL
+560 AKISKYAL

-682 TENFYYTLKEN
+682 TENFYYTLKKN

-753 DGDHLDCVSPDT
+753 DGDHVDC
-765 KILMANYTEKR
+765 
-776 ADEIV
+776 
-781 LGDELVGIE
+781 
-790 IETHQ
+790 
-795 YQQRKQIKTKVVN
+795 
-808 LSKGVDEMLEI
+808 
-819 TLSNG
+819 
-824 VKLNTTKGHLHYI
+824 
-837 FKNRRDKIW
+837 
-846 KRADELKVGDRLTG
+846 
-860 IFNHKDLAETEEYK
+860 
-874 KGYLYG
+874 
-880 AYLGDGSVSFDETKQ
+880 YLGD
-895 VYCDIRK
+895 
-902 GVAYADVIY
+902 
-911 RVKRFWND
+911 N
-919 LGLETSDVRIK
+919 
-930 QARQTKSLLKGG
+930 
-942 RKITSKMDMAIFC
+942 M
-955 IRGIDKIRFVKNIL
+955 
-969 VRNAESFEWCRG
+969 
-981 YLAGIYDT
+981 
-989 DGCLNN
+989 
-995 RHELQI
+995 
-1001 TQTKNQNEFMEFTKK
+1001 
-1016 CIATLGFNAVQR
+1016 
-1028 NNEIKLNSNLMADNI
+1028 
-1043 TMEFTQLLKPSLE
+1043 
-1056 KKRNFLGQT
+1056 
-1065 YRFEPVEIV
+1065 
-1074 SIKAYKGNFIA
+1074 
-1085 IQTDK
+1085 
-1090 QTYIAN
+1090 
-1096 GFVTHNCY
+1096 
-1104 IGDNEDAKKVYIV
+1104 DAKKVYIV
-1117 HQNDPITHK
+1117 HQNDPVTHK

-1136 NSLEDAK
+1136 DSLEDAK

>member
-12 IKILDKKEREE
+12 VKILDKKEREE

-43 SGYPIGTIREWK
+43 GGYPIGTIREWK

-64 GKWRRKYSNEEKG
+64 GKWRRKYSSEEKG

-114 RPLPIVKELSEYASA
+114 RPLPIVKELSEYVSS

-300 SSTAYNSNIAQNN
+300 SSTAYNLNIAQNN

-328 SVEDLENYAKEN
+328 SVEDLTNYAKEN

-381 IIYGKIDHKTM
+381 IVYGKIDHKTM
-392 GYYNQNDHLLKI
+392 GYYNQNDRLLKV

-466 TGKPKDMAKIANF
+466 IGKPKDMAKIANF

-540 SLRTAVGKNVE
+540 SLKTAVGKNVE

-597 KVVENIVG
+597 KIVENIVG
-605 SKGIEMLKSIYA
+605 SKGTEMLKSIYA

-665 SIFARTEDGCEY
+665 SIFGKTEDGYEY

-682 TENFYYTLKEN
+682 TENFYYTLKKN

-753 DGDHLDCVSPDT
+753 DGDHVDC
-765 KILMANYTEKR
+765 
-776 ADEIV
+776 
-781 LGDELVGIE
+781 
-790 IETHQ
+790 
-795 YQQRKQIKTKVVN
+795 
-808 LSKGVDEMLEI
+808 
-819 TLSNG
+819 
-824 VKLNTTKGHLHYI
+824 
-837 FKNRRDKIW
+837 
-846 KRADELKVGDRLTG
+846 
-860 IFNHKDLAETEEYK
+860 
-874 KGYLYG
+874 
-880 AYLGDGSVSFDETKQ
+880 YLGD
-895 VYCDIRK
+895 
-902 GVAYADVIY
+902 
-911 RVKRFWND
+911 N
-919 LGLETSDVRIK
+919 
-930 QARQTKSLLKGG
+930 
-942 RKITSKMDMAIFC
+942 M
-955 IRGIDKIRFVKNIL
+955 
-969 VRNAESFEWCRG
+969 
-981 YLAGIYDT
+981 
-989 DGCLNN
+989 
-995 RHELQI
+995 
-1001 TQTKNQNEFMEFTKK
+1001 
-1016 CIATLGFNAVQR
+1016 
-1028 NNEIKLNSNLMADNI
+1028 
-1043 TMEFTQLLKPSLE
+1043 
-1056 KKRNFLGQT
+1056 
-1065 YRFEPVEIV
+1065 
-1074 SIKAYKGNFIA
+1074 
-1085 IQTDK
+1085 
-1090 QTYIAN
+1090 
-1096 GFVTHNCY
+1096 
-1104 IGDNEDAKKVYIV
+1104 DAKKVYIV
-1117 HQNDPITHK
+1117 HQNDPVTHK

-1136 NSLEDAK
+1136 DTLEDAK

-1184 YTDFVKSVGE
+1184 YTDFVKSVGK

>member
-23 KAEIKKSL
+23 KTEIKKSL

-43 SGYPIGTIREWK
+43 GGYPIGTIREWK

-114 RPLPIVKELSEYASA
+114 RPLPIVKELSEYVSS

-300 SSTAYNSNIAQNN
+300 SSTAYNLNIAQNN

-328 SVEDLENYAKEN
+328 SVEDLTNYAKEN
-340 YGITIKNEDKKGGNT
+340 YGITIKNEDKKGGNA

-381 IIYGKIDHKTM
+381 IVYGKIDYKTM
-392 GYYNQNDHLLKI
+392 GYYNQNDRLLKV

-540 SLRTAVGKNVE
+540 SLKTAVGKNVE

-573 CMADAIA
+573 CIADAIA

-623 VVKKSFADNFMN
+623 VVRKSFADNFMN

-665 SIFARTEDGCEY
+665 SIFARTEDGYEY

-682 TENFYYTLKEN
+682 TENFYYTLKKN

-753 DGDHLDCVSPDT
+753 DGDHVDC
-765 KILMANYTEKR
+765 
-776 ADEIV
+776 
-781 LGDELVGIE
+781 
-790 IETHQ
+790 
-795 YQQRKQIKTKVVN
+795 
-808 LSKGVDEMLEI
+808 
-819 TLSNG
+819 
-824 VKLNTTKGHLHYI
+824 
-837 FKNRRDKIW
+837 
-846 KRADELKVGDRLTG
+846 
-860 IFNHKDLAETEEYK
+860 
-874 KGYLYG
+874 
-880 AYLGDGSVSFDETKQ
+880 YLGD
-895 VYCDIRK
+895 
-902 GVAYADVIY
+902 
-911 RVKRFWND
+911 N
-919 LGLETSDVRIK
+919 
-930 QARQTKSLLKGG
+930 
-942 RKITSKMDMAIFC
+942 M
-955 IRGIDKIRFVKNIL
+955 
-969 VRNAESFEWCRG
+969 
-981 YLAGIYDT
+981 
-989 DGCLNN
+989 
-995 RHELQI
+995 
-1001 TQTKNQNEFMEFTKK
+1001 
-1016 CIATLGFNAVQR
+1016 
-1028 NNEIKLNSNLMADNI
+1028 
-1043 TMEFTQLLKPSLE
+1043 
-1056 KKRNFLGQT
+1056 
-1065 YRFEPVEIV
+1065 
-1074 SIKAYKGNFIA
+1074 
-1085 IQTDK
+1085 
-1090 QTYIAN
+1090 
-1096 GFVTHNCY
+1096 
-1104 IGDNEDAKKVYIV
+1104 DAKKVYIV
-1117 HQNDPITHK
+1117 HQNDPVTHK

-1136 NSLEDAK
+1136 DSLEDAK

-1184 YTDFVKSVGE
+1184 YSDFVKSIGE

>member
-77 IRMSIAALKKAIDKC
+77 IRMSIAVLKKAIDKC

-114 RPLPIVKELSEYASA
+114 RPLPIVKELSEYVSS

-140 KIKPLSENIDTILNG
+140 KIKPLSENIDIILNG

-392 GYYNQNDHLLKI
+392 GYYNQNDRLLKV

-526 ALSNLGLDKKRRHF
+526 ALSNLGIDKKRRHF
-540 SLRTAVGKNVE
+540 SLKTAVGKNVE

-665 SIFARTEDGCEY
+665 SIFGKTEDGYEY
-677 DLQNP
+677 DLQNT
-682 TENFYYTLKEN
+682 TENFYYTLKKN

-753 DGDHLDCVSPDT
+753 DGDHVDC
-765 KILMANYTEKR
+765 
-776 ADEIV
+776 
-781 LGDELVGIE
+781 
-790 IETHQ
+790 
-795 YQQRKQIKTKVVN
+795 
-808 LSKGVDEMLEI
+808 
-819 TLSNG
+819 
-824 VKLNTTKGHLHYI
+824 
-837 FKNRRDKIW
+837 
-846 KRADELKVGDRLTG
+846 
-860 IFNHKDLAETEEYK
+860 
-874 KGYLYG
+874 
-880 AYLGDGSVSFDETKQ
+880 YLGD
-895 VYCDIRK
+895 
-902 GVAYADVIY
+902 
-911 RVKRFWND
+911 N
-919 LGLETSDVRIK
+919 
-930 QARQTKSLLKGG
+930 
-942 RKITSKMDMAIFC
+942 M
-955 IRGIDKIRFVKNIL
+955 
-969 VRNAESFEWCRG
+969 
-981 YLAGIYDT
+981 
-989 DGCLNN
+989 
-995 RHELQI
+995 
-1001 TQTKNQNEFMEFTKK
+1001 
-1016 CIATLGFNAVQR
+1016 
-1028 NNEIKLNSNLMADNI
+1028 
-1043 TMEFTQLLKPSLE
+1043 
-1056 KKRNFLGQT
+1056 
-1065 YRFEPVEIV
+1065 
-1074 SIKAYKGNFIA
+1074 
-1085 IQTDK
+1085 
-1090 QTYIAN
+1090 
-1096 GFVTHNCY
+1096 
-1104 IGDNEDAKKVYIV
+1104 DAKKVYIV
-1117 HQNDPITHK
+1117 HQNDPVTHK

-1136 NSLEDAK
+1136 DTLEDAK
-1143 KAYLMQYD
+1143 EAYLMQYD

-1174 RNHGKKIIKS
+1174 RNHGKKIFKS

>member
-43 SGYPIGTIREWK
+43 GGYPIGTIREWK

-114 RPLPIVKELSEYASA
+114 RPLPIVKELSEYVSS

-392 GYYNQNDHLLKI
+392 GYYSQKNRLLKV

-514 ARNLV
+514 AINLV

-540 SLRTAVGKNVE
+540 SLKTAVGKNVE

-665 SIFARTEDGCEY
+665 SIFGKTEDGYEY

-682 TENFYYTLKEN
+682 TENFYYTLKKN

-753 DGDHLDCVSPDT
+753 DGDHVDC
-765 KILMANYTEKR
+765 
-776 ADEIV
+776 
-781 LGDELVGIE
+781 
-790 IETHQ
+790 
-795 YQQRKQIKTKVVN
+795 
-808 LSKGVDEMLEI
+808 
-819 TLSNG
+819 
-824 VKLNTTKGHLHYI
+824 
-837 FKNRRDKIW
+837 
-846 KRADELKVGDRLTG
+846 
-860 IFNHKDLAETEEYK
+860 
-874 KGYLYG
+874 
-880 AYLGDGSVSFDETKQ
+880 YLGD
-895 VYCDIRK
+895 
-902 GVAYADVIY
+902 
-911 RVKRFWND
+911 N
-919 LGLETSDVRIK
+919 
-930 QARQTKSLLKGG
+930 
-942 RKITSKMDMAIFC
+942 M
-955 IRGIDKIRFVKNIL
+955 
-969 VRNAESFEWCRG
+969 
-981 YLAGIYDT
+981 
-989 DGCLNN
+989 
-995 RHELQI
+995 
-1001 TQTKNQNEFMEFTKK
+1001 
-1016 CIATLGFNAVQR
+1016 
-1028 NNEIKLNSNLMADNI
+1028 
-1043 TMEFTQLLKPSLE
+1043 
-1056 KKRNFLGQT
+1056 
-1065 YRFEPVEIV
+1065 
-1074 SIKAYKGNFIA
+1074 
-1085 IQTDK
+1085 
-1090 QTYIAN
+1090 
-1096 GFVTHNCY
+1096 
-1104 IGDNEDAKKVYIV
+1104 DAKKVYIV
-1117 HQNDPITHK
+1117 HQNDPVTHK

-1136 NSLEDAK
+1136 DTLEDAK

-1184 YTDFVKSVGE
+1184 YTDFVKSVGK

>member
-114 RPLPIVKELSEYASA
+114 RPLPIVKELSEYVSS

-300 SSTAYNSNIAQNN
+300 SSTAYNLNIAQNN

-328 SVEDLENYAKEN
+328 SIEDLTNYAKEN

-392 GYYNQNDHLLKI
+392 GYYNQNDRLLKV

-540 SLRTAVGKNVE
+540 SLKTAVGKNVE

-617 KKKPLF
+617 KKKSLF
-623 VVKKSFADNFMN
+623 VVKKSFVDNFMN
-635 KRSIP
+635 KHSTP

-651 FDDYKVSDEELKEH
+651 FDAYRISDAELKEH

-682 TENFYYTLKEN
+682 TENFYYTLKKN

-753 DGDHLDCVSPDT
+753 DGDHVDC
-765 KILMANYTEKR
+765 
-776 ADEIV
+776 
-781 LGDELVGIE
+781 
-790 IETHQ
+790 
-795 YQQRKQIKTKVVN
+795 
-808 LSKGVDEMLEI
+808 
-819 TLSNG
+819 
-824 VKLNTTKGHLHYI
+824 
-837 FKNRRDKIW
+837 
-846 KRADELKVGDRLTG
+846 
-860 IFNHKDLAETEEYK
+860 
-874 KGYLYG
+874 
-880 AYLGDGSVSFDETKQ
+880 YLGD
-895 VYCDIRK
+895 
-902 GVAYADVIY
+902 
-911 RVKRFWND
+911 N
-919 LGLETSDVRIK
+919 
-930 QARQTKSLLKGG
+930 
-942 RKITSKMDMAIFC
+942 M
-955 IRGIDKIRFVKNIL
+955 
-969 VRNAESFEWCRG
+969 
-981 YLAGIYDT
+981 
-989 DGCLNN
+989 
-995 RHELQI
+995 
-1001 TQTKNQNEFMEFTKK
+1001 
-1016 CIATLGFNAVQR
+1016 
-1028 NNEIKLNSNLMADNI
+1028 
-1043 TMEFTQLLKPSLE
+1043 
-1056 KKRNFLGQT
+1056 
-1065 YRFEPVEIV
+1065 
-1074 SIKAYKGNFIA
+1074 
-1085 IQTDK
+1085 
-1090 QTYIAN
+1090 
-1096 GFVTHNCY
+1096 
-1104 IGDNEDAKKVYIV
+1104 DAKKVYIV
-1117 HQNDPITHK
+1117 HQNDPVTHK

-1136 NSLEDAK
+1136 DTLEDAK

-1184 YTDFVKSVGE
+1184 YTDFVKSIGE

>member
-1 MKDLE
+1 MKKDLA

-129 KNDKIESSGKN
+129 KNDKIESSSKN

-300 SSTAYNSNIAQNN
+300 SSTAYNLNIAQNN
-313 SPVNKKMTYATDVCK
+313 SPVKYEFNSVDDVKSFYKGTDK
-328 SVEDLENYAKEN
+328 WLKAPNGKDTKL
-340 YGITIKNEDKKGGNT
+340 T
-355 EKILKCFD
+355 EKQWC
-363 ITERFIKKV
+363 
-372 PGLEKYVKT
+372 
-381 IIYGKIDHKTM
+381 
-392 GYYNQNDHLLKI
+392 
-404 GEFGEDVTE
+404 
-413 EQVRTGYYGEMKH
+413 QVRTKNFKNWFGDWENN
-426 TVRHEMTHAIQHM
+426 Q
-439 IVNEY
+439 
-444 LSDKKKEQYEQA
+444 KKA
-456 FKESFRNAYY
+456 S
-466 TGKPKDMAKIANF
+466 
-479 FLHRVIGG
+479 
-487 QDFLAAAFDLF
+487 
-498 KEYKDGDYYRS
+498 
-509 MYSQF
+509 
-514 ARNLV
+514 
-519 SEKIVDT
+519 KIVDENGEPLVVYHGSNNSFDEFSKKIKTGYFFTSNKST
-526 ALSNLGLDKKRRHF
+526 ALDYTSNNNVKECFLLASKNPIVLDAERNYF
-540 SLRTAVGKNVE
+540 TNILD
-551 ELKGATKEV
+551 
-560 ARISKYAL
+560 
-568 SEDAE
+568 SEDVKKYVNNE
-573 CMADAIA
+573 
-580 DALGSGENAAPL
+580 LQENFNSL
-592 SKEIL
+592 TVSNFIIL
-597 KVVENIVG
+597 CQN
-605 SKGIEMLKSIYA
+605 
-617 KKKPLF
+617 KKKLKDGIIFKNICDNNHNKNDIGTDYIVFKPNQIKSATDNDGSFNPKENSINKSAIIYIDNGKVEKLFSSKISGRKKTKF
-623 VVKKSFADNFMN
+623 VVKKTFADNFMN

-665 SIFARTEDGCEY
+665 SIFGKTEDGCEY

-682 TENFYYTLKEN
+682 TENFYYTLKKN

-753 DGDHLDCVSPDT
+753 DGDHVDC
-765 KILMANYTEKR
+765 
-776 ADEIV
+776 
-781 LGDELVGIE
+781 
-790 IETHQ
+790 
-795 YQQRKQIKTKVVN
+795 
-808 LSKGVDEMLEI
+808 
-819 TLSNG
+819 
-824 VKLNTTKGHLHYI
+824 
-837 FKNRRDKIW
+837 
-846 KRADELKVGDRLTG
+846 
-860 IFNHKDLAETEEYK
+860 
-874 KGYLYG
+874 
-880 AYLGDGSVSFDETKQ
+880 YLGD
-895 VYCDIRK
+895 
-902 GVAYADVIY
+902 
-911 RVKRFWND
+911 N
-919 LGLETSDVRIK
+919 
-930 QARQTKSLLKGG
+930 
-942 RKITSKMDMAIFC
+942 M
-955 IRGIDKIRFVKNIL
+955 
-969 VRNAESFEWCRG
+969 
-981 YLAGIYDT
+981 
-989 DGCLNN
+989 
-995 RHELQI
+995 
-1001 TQTKNQNEFMEFTKK
+1001 
-1016 CIATLGFNAVQR
+1016 
-1028 NNEIKLNSNLMADNI
+1028 
-1043 TMEFTQLLKPSLE
+1043 
-1056 KKRNFLGQT
+1056 
-1065 YRFEPVEIV
+1065 
-1074 SIKAYKGNFIA
+1074 
-1085 IQTDK
+1085 
-1090 QTYIAN
+1090 
-1096 GFVTHNCY
+1096 
-1104 IGDNEDAKKVYIV
+1104 DAKKVYIV
-1117 HQNDPITHK
+1117 HQNDPVTHK

-1136 NSLEDAK
+1136 DTLEDAK

-1184 YTDFVKSVGE
+1184 YTDFVKSIGE

>member
-37 LIEKSS
+37 LVEKSS
-43 SGYPIGTIREWK
+43 GGYPIGTIREWK

-300 SSTAYNSNIAQNN
+300 SSTAYNLNIAQNN

-328 SVEDLENYAKEN
+328 SVEDLTNYAKEN
-340 YGITIKNEDKKGGNT
+340 YGITIKNEDKKGGNA

-381 IIYGKIDHKTM
+381 IIYGRINHDTM
-392 GYYNQNDHLLKI
+392 GYYNQNERLLRV

-413 EQVRTGYYGEMKH
+413 EQIRTGYYGEMKH

-540 SLRTAVGKNVE
+540 SLKTAVGKNVE

-597 KVVENIVG
+597 KVVENVVG

-665 SIFARTEDGCEY
+665 SVFGKTEDGYEY

-682 TENFYYTLKEN
+682 TENFYYTLKKN

-753 DGDHLDCVSPDT
+753 DGDHVDC
-765 KILMANYTEKR
+765 
-776 ADEIV
+776 
-781 LGDELVGIE
+781 
-790 IETHQ
+790 
-795 YQQRKQIKTKVVN
+795 
-808 LSKGVDEMLEI
+808 
-819 TLSNG
+819 
-824 VKLNTTKGHLHYI
+824 
-837 FKNRRDKIW
+837 
-846 KRADELKVGDRLTG
+846 
-860 IFNHKDLAETEEYK
+860 
-874 KGYLYG
+874 
-880 AYLGDGSVSFDETKQ
+880 YLGD
-895 VYCDIRK
+895 
-902 GVAYADVIY
+902 
-911 RVKRFWND
+911 N
-919 LGLETSDVRIK
+919 
-930 QARQTKSLLKGG
+930 
-942 RKITSKMDMAIFC
+942 M
-955 IRGIDKIRFVKNIL
+955 
-969 VRNAESFEWCRG
+969 
-981 YLAGIYDT
+981 
-989 DGCLNN
+989 
-995 RHELQI
+995 
-1001 TQTKNQNEFMEFTKK
+1001 
-1016 CIATLGFNAVQR
+1016 
-1028 NNEIKLNSNLMADNI
+1028 
-1043 TMEFTQLLKPSLE
+1043 
-1056 KKRNFLGQT
+1056 
-1065 YRFEPVEIV
+1065 
-1074 SIKAYKGNFIA
+1074 
-1085 IQTDK
+1085 
-1090 QTYIAN
+1090 
-1096 GFVTHNCY
+1096 
-1104 IGDNEDAKKVYIV
+1104 DAKKVYIV
-1117 HQNDPITHK
+1117 HQNDPVTHK

-1136 NSLEDAK
+1136 DSLEDAK

-1184 YTDFVKSVGE
+1184 YTDFVKSIGE

>member
-1 MKDLE
+1 MKDSE

-37 LIEKSS
+37 LVEKSS

-114 RPLPIVKELSEYASA
+114 RPLPIVKELSEYVSS

-355 EKILKCFD
+355 KKILKCFD

-392 GYYNQNDHLLKI
+392 GYYNQNDRLLKV
-404 GEFGEDVTE
+404 GKFGEDVTE

-526 ALSNLGLDKKRRHF
+526 ALSNLGIDKKRRHF
-540 SLRTAVGKNVE
+540 SLKTAVGKNVE

-605 SKGIEMLKSIYA
+605 SKGTEMLKSIYA

-651 FDDYKVSDEELKEH
+651 FDAYRISDAELKEH
-665 SIFARTEDGCEY
+665 SIFAKTEDGCEY
-677 DLQNP
+677 DLQNS
-682 TENFYYTLKEN
+682 TENFYYTLKKN

-753 DGDHLDCVSPDT
+753 DGDHVDC
-765 KILMANYTEKR
+765 
-776 ADEIV
+776 
-781 LGDELVGIE
+781 
-790 IETHQ
+790 
-795 YQQRKQIKTKVVN
+795 
-808 LSKGVDEMLEI
+808 
-819 TLSNG
+819 
-824 VKLNTTKGHLHYI
+824 
-837 FKNRRDKIW
+837 
-846 KRADELKVGDRLTG
+846 
-860 IFNHKDLAETEEYK
+860 
-874 KGYLYG
+874 
-880 AYLGDGSVSFDETKQ
+880 YLGD
-895 VYCDIRK
+895 
-902 GVAYADVIY
+902 
-911 RVKRFWND
+911 N
-919 LGLETSDVRIK
+919 
-930 QARQTKSLLKGG
+930 
-942 RKITSKMDMAIFC
+942 M
-955 IRGIDKIRFVKNIL
+955 
-969 VRNAESFEWCRG
+969 
-981 YLAGIYDT
+981 
-989 DGCLNN
+989 
-995 RHELQI
+995 
-1001 TQTKNQNEFMEFTKK
+1001 
-1016 CIATLGFNAVQR
+1016 
-1028 NNEIKLNSNLMADNI
+1028 
-1043 TMEFTQLLKPSLE
+1043 
-1056 KKRNFLGQT
+1056 
-1065 YRFEPVEIV
+1065 
-1074 SIKAYKGNFIA
+1074 
-1085 IQTDK
+1085 
-1090 QTYIAN
+1090 
-1096 GFVTHNCY
+1096 
-1104 IGDNEDAKKVYIV
+1104 DAKKVYIV
-1117 HQNDPITHK
+1117 HQNDPVTHK

-1136 NSLEDAK
+1136 DTLEDAK

>member
-43 SGYPIGTIREWK
+43 SGYPVGTIREWK

-64 GKWRRKYSNEEKG
+64 GKWRRKYSSEEKG

-92 STSQELLNL
+92 SNSQELLNL

-114 RPLPIVKELSEYASA
+114 RPLPIVKELSEYVSK
-129 KNDKIESSGKN
+129 KNDDLEYISKEGKTQKEYAKELKDLKRRNAEDYNKKRAEHIRQDIELNTVTYNQELLSRKEAEKEISKHKN
-140 KIKPLSENIDTILNG
+140 KLFENKETELKVSYNSEGAGKLISQKAVDKSINNGYSREEHFTIASHITDIFKNANLISVEPDRDSDINDNVTEVRRYATKFILNG
-155 QESEKEKLKQTFF
+155 KEGFALMT
-168 KIADTSEELQ
+168 
-178 AVGLKGER
+178 V
-186 FVVRY
+186 
-191 GVISRH
+191 
-197 KNKDKDHDFTAEEW
+197 
-211 KDICKKINKPVLV
+211 KINKDD
-224 TKYKNGYNL
+224 TKKMYAIELN
-233 YLDVIKNGKHT
+233 YL
-244 LIGVDVKSV
+244 
-253 SRNLIINNVKTAFA
+253 A
-267 SDIDATE
+267 
-274 EIVLD
+274 
-279 NRNKKSGELAMSDED
+279 KKIELATSGAVKDNSNNANTHRVDEPRR
-294 QSSTYS
+294 QTS
-300 SSTAYNSNIAQNN
+300 SSDNIAQNN

-328 SVEDLENYAKEN
+328 SIEDLTNYAKEN

-392 GYYNQNDHLLKI
+392 GYYNQNDRLLKV

-498 KEYKDGDYYRS
+498 KEYKDGGYYRS

-526 ALSNLGLDKKRRHF
+526 ALSNLGIDKKRRHF
-540 SLRTAVGKNVE
+540 SLKTAVGKNVE
-551 ELKGATKEV
+551 ALKGATKEV

-605 SKGIEMLKSIYA
+605 SKGTEMLKSIYA

-651 FDDYKVSDEELKEH
+651 FDAYRISDAELKEH
-665 SIFARTEDGCEY
+665 SIFAKTEDGCEY

-682 TENFYYTLKEN
+682 TENFYYTLKKN

-753 DGDHLDCVSPDT
+753 DGDHVDC
-765 KILMANYTEKR
+765 
-776 ADEIV
+776 
-781 LGDELVGIE
+781 
-790 IETHQ
+790 
-795 YQQRKQIKTKVVN
+795 
-808 LSKGVDEMLEI
+808 
-819 TLSNG
+819 
-824 VKLNTTKGHLHYI
+824 
-837 FKNRRDKIW
+837 
-846 KRADELKVGDRLTG
+846 
-860 IFNHKDLAETEEYK
+860 
-874 KGYLYG
+874 
-880 AYLGDGSVSFDETKQ
+880 YLGD
-895 VYCDIRK
+895 
-902 GVAYADVIY
+902 
-911 RVKRFWND
+911 N
-919 LGLETSDVRIK
+919 
-930 QARQTKSLLKGG
+930 
-942 RKITSKMDMAIFC
+942 M
-955 IRGIDKIRFVKNIL
+955 
-969 VRNAESFEWCRG
+969 
-981 YLAGIYDT
+981 
-989 DGCLNN
+989 
-995 RHELQI
+995 
-1001 TQTKNQNEFMEFTKK
+1001 
-1016 CIATLGFNAVQR
+1016 
-1028 NNEIKLNSNLMADNI
+1028 
-1043 TMEFTQLLKPSLE
+1043 
-1056 KKRNFLGQT
+1056 
-1065 YRFEPVEIV
+1065 
-1074 SIKAYKGNFIA
+1074 
-1085 IQTDK
+1085 
-1090 QTYIAN
+1090 
-1096 GFVTHNCY
+1096 
-1104 IGDNEDAKKVYIV
+1104 DAKKVYIV
-1117 HQNDPITHK
+1117 HQNDPVTHK

-1136 NSLEDAK
+1136 DTLEDAK

>member
-64 GKWRRKYSNEEKG
+64 GKWRRKYSSEEKG
-77 IRMSIAALKKAIDKC
+77 IRMSIAVLKKAIDKC
-92 STSQELLNL
+92 STSQELLDL

-114 RPLPIVKELSEYASA
+114 RPLPIVKELSEYVSK
-129 KNDKIESSGKN
+129 KNDDLEYISKEGKTQKEYAKELKDLKRRNAEDYNKKRAEHIRQDIELNTVTYNQELLSRKEAEKEISKHKN
-140 KIKPLSENIDTILNG
+140 KLFENKETELKVSYNSEGAGKLISQKAVDKSINNGYSREEHFTIASHIIDIFKNANLISVEPDRDSDINDNVTEVRRYATKFILNG
-155 QESEKEKLKQTFF
+155 KEGFALMT
-168 KIADTSEELQ
+168 
-178 AVGLKGER
+178 V
-186 FVVRY
+186 
-191 GVISRH
+191 
-197 KNKDKDHDFTAEEW
+197 
-211 KDICKKINKPVLV
+211 KINKDD
-224 TKYKNGYNL
+224 TKKMYAIELN
-233 YLDVIKNGKHT
+233 YL
-244 LIGVDVKSV
+244 
-253 SRNLIINNVKTAFA
+253 A
-267 SDIDATE
+267 
-274 EIVLD
+274 
-279 NRNKKSGELAMSDED
+279 KKIELATSGAVKDNSNNANTHRVDEPRR
-294 QSSTYS
+294 QTS
-300 SSTAYNSNIAQNN
+300 SSDNIAQNN

-328 SVEDLENYAKEN
+328 SVEDLTNYAKEN
-340 YGITIKNEDKKGGNT
+340 YGITIKSEDKKGDNT

-392 GYYNQNDHLLKI
+392 GYYSQHDRLLKV

-439 IVNEY
+439 IVKEY

-498 KEYKDGDYYRS
+498 KEYKDGDYYRNI
-509 MYSQF
+509 YTQF

-540 SLRTAVGKNVE
+540 SLKTAVGKNVE
-551 ELKGATKEV
+551 SLKGATKEV

-568 SEDAE
+568 SDDAE

-580 DALGSGENAAPL
+580 DALGSGEKAAPL
-592 SKEIL
+592 SKEIM
-597 KVVENIVG
+597 KVVEDIVG
-605 SKGIEMLKSIYA
+605 SKSIEMLKSLYA
-617 KKKPLF
+617 KNKTLF

-640 TLQKSIFVRGD
+640 TMQKSIFVRGD
-651 FDDYKVSDEELKEH
+651 FDAYRISDEELKEH
-665 SIFARTEDGCEY
+665 SIFAKTEDGCEY
-677 DLQNP
+677 NLQNP
-682 TENFYYTLKEN
+682 TENFYYALKKN

-713 LKISIENKKGSVRR
+713 LKISIENKKGSIRR

-753 DGDHLDCVSPDT
+753 DGDHVDC
-765 KILMANYTEKR
+765 
-776 ADEIV
+776 
-781 LGDELVGIE
+781 
-790 IETHQ
+790 
-795 YQQRKQIKTKVVN
+795 
-808 LSKGVDEMLEI
+808 
-819 TLSNG
+819 
-824 VKLNTTKGHLHYI
+824 
-837 FKNRRDKIW
+837 
-846 KRADELKVGDRLTG
+846 
-860 IFNHKDLAETEEYK
+860 
-874 KGYLYG
+874 
-880 AYLGDGSVSFDETKQ
+880 YLGD
-895 VYCDIRK
+895 
-902 GVAYADVIY
+902 
-911 RVKRFWND
+911 N
-919 LGLETSDVRIK
+919 
-930 QARQTKSLLKGG
+930 
-942 RKITSKMDMAIFC
+942 M
-955 IRGIDKIRFVKNIL
+955 
-969 VRNAESFEWCRG
+969 
-981 YLAGIYDT
+981 
-989 DGCLNN
+989 
-995 RHELQI
+995 
-1001 TQTKNQNEFMEFTKK
+1001 
-1016 CIATLGFNAVQR
+1016 
-1028 NNEIKLNSNLMADNI
+1028 
-1043 TMEFTQLLKPSLE
+1043 
-1056 KKRNFLGQT
+1056 
-1065 YRFEPVEIV
+1065 
-1074 SIKAYKGNFIA
+1074 
-1085 IQTDK
+1085 
-1090 QTYIAN
+1090 
-1096 GFVTHNCY
+1096 
-1104 IGDNEDAKKVYIV
+1104 DAKKVYIV
-1117 HQNDPITHK
+1117 HQNDPVTHK

-1136 NSLEDAK
+1136 DTLEDAK

>member
-37 LIEKSS
+37 LVEKSS
-43 SGYPIGTIREWK
+43 GGYPIGTIREWK

-392 GYYNQNDHLLKI
+392 GYYNQNDRLLKV

-526 ALSNLGLDKKRRHF
+526 ALSNLGIDKKRRHF
-540 SLRTAVGKNVE
+540 SLKTAVGKNVE

-682 TENFYYTLKEN
+682 TENFYYTLKKN

-753 DGDHLDCVSPDT
+753 DGDHVDC
-765 KILMANYTEKR
+765 
-776 ADEIV
+776 
-781 LGDELVGIE
+781 
-790 IETHQ
+790 
-795 YQQRKQIKTKVVN
+795 
-808 LSKGVDEMLEI
+808 
-819 TLSNG
+819 
-824 VKLNTTKGHLHYI
+824 
-837 FKNRRDKIW
+837 
-846 KRADELKVGDRLTG
+846 
-860 IFNHKDLAETEEYK
+860 
-874 KGYLYG
+874 
-880 AYLGDGSVSFDETKQ
+880 YLGD
-895 VYCDIRK
+895 
-902 GVAYADVIY
+902 
-911 RVKRFWND
+911 N
-919 LGLETSDVRIK
+919 
-930 QARQTKSLLKGG
+930 
-942 RKITSKMDMAIFC
+942 M
-955 IRGIDKIRFVKNIL
+955 
-969 VRNAESFEWCRG
+969 
-981 YLAGIYDT
+981 
-989 DGCLNN
+989 
-995 RHELQI
+995 
-1001 TQTKNQNEFMEFTKK
+1001 
-1016 CIATLGFNAVQR
+1016 
-1028 NNEIKLNSNLMADNI
+1028 
-1043 TMEFTQLLKPSLE
+1043 
-1056 KKRNFLGQT
+1056 
-1065 YRFEPVEIV
+1065 
-1074 SIKAYKGNFIA
+1074 
-1085 IQTDK
+1085 
-1090 QTYIAN
+1090 
-1096 GFVTHNCY
+1096 
-1104 IGDNEDAKKVYIV
+1104 DAKKVYIV
-1117 HQNDPITHK
+1117 HQNDPVTHK

-1136 NSLEDAK
+1136 DTLEDAK

-1184 YTDFVKSVGE
+1184 YTDFVKSIGE

>member
-114 RPLPIVKELSEYASA
+114 RPLPIVKELSEYVSS

-300 SSTAYNSNIAQNN
+300 SSTAYNLNIAQNN

-340 YGITIKNEDKKGGNT
+340 YGITIKNEDKKGGNA

-381 IIYGKIDHKTM
+381 IVYGKIDHKTM
-392 GYYNQNDHLLKI
+392 GYYNQNDRLLKV

-444 LSDKKKEQYEQA
+444 LSDNKKEQYEQA

-509 MYSQF
+509 MYSKF

-540 SLRTAVGKNVE
+540 SLKTAVGKNVE
-551 ELKGATKEV
+551 ELNGATKEV

-597 KVVENIVG
+597 KVVKNIVG

-617 KKKPLF
+617 KNKTLI

-635 KRSIP
+635 KHSTP

-665 SIFARTEDGCEY
+665 SIFGKTEDGYEY
-677 DLQNP
+677 NLQNP
-682 TENFYYTLKEN
+682 TENFYYTLKKN

-753 DGDHLDCVSPDT
+753 DGDHVDC
-765 KILMANYTEKR
+765 
-776 ADEIV
+776 
-781 LGDELVGIE
+781 
-790 IETHQ
+790 
-795 YQQRKQIKTKVVN
+795 
-808 LSKGVDEMLEI
+808 
-819 TLSNG
+819 
-824 VKLNTTKGHLHYI
+824 
-837 FKNRRDKIW
+837 
-846 KRADELKVGDRLTG
+846 
-860 IFNHKDLAETEEYK
+860 
-874 KGYLYG
+874 
-880 AYLGDGSVSFDETKQ
+880 YLGD
-895 VYCDIRK
+895 
-902 GVAYADVIY
+902 
-911 RVKRFWND
+911 N
-919 LGLETSDVRIK
+919 
-930 QARQTKSLLKGG
+930 
-942 RKITSKMDMAIFC
+942 M
-955 IRGIDKIRFVKNIL
+955 
-969 VRNAESFEWCRG
+969 
-981 YLAGIYDT
+981 
-989 DGCLNN
+989 
-995 RHELQI
+995 
-1001 TQTKNQNEFMEFTKK
+1001 
-1016 CIATLGFNAVQR
+1016 
-1028 NNEIKLNSNLMADNI
+1028 
-1043 TMEFTQLLKPSLE
+1043 
-1056 KKRNFLGQT
+1056 
-1065 YRFEPVEIV
+1065 
-1074 SIKAYKGNFIA
+1074 
-1085 IQTDK
+1085 
-1090 QTYIAN
+1090 
-1096 GFVTHNCY
+1096 
-1104 IGDNEDAKKVYIV
+1104 DAKKVYIV
-1117 HQNDPITHK
+1117 HQNDPVTHK

-1136 NSLEDAK
+1136 NTLEDAK

-1184 YTDFVKSVGE
+1184 YTDFVKSIGE

>member
-1 MKDLE
+1 MKKDLA

-114 RPLPIVKELSEYASA
+114 RPLPIVKELSEYASK
-129 KNDKIESSGKN
+129 KNDELETPTETRNMKQ
-140 KIKPLSENIDTILNG
+140 IKRENGASYT
-155 QESEKEKLKQTFF
+155 EKRDRHIREDMKL
-168 KIADTSEELQ
+168 
-178 AVGLKGER
+178 
-186 FVVRY
+186 
-191 GVISRH
+191 
-197 KNKDKDHDFTAEEW
+197 
-211 KDICKKINKPVLV
+211 
-224 TKYKNGYNL
+224 
-233 YLDVIKNGKHT
+233 
-244 LIGVDVKSV
+244 
-253 SRNLIINNVKTAFA
+253 NNVKLNYKETTVKEARKTLDDLQKKGEPIKNKETGLEVYVVCGSKAEMPSPKAINKSKANGFTEQEHLNAVENIKTLFENANFVSEEPDRNLDISNAKLDVKRFA
-267 SDIDATE
+267 VEVEINGKKGFAVISVHHINGNQGKKEIDESKNKHNFYFVELKYLTKKISSDFKSSRTS
-274 EIVLD
+274 
-279 NRNKKSGELAMSDED
+279 KKDLQGNT
-294 QSSTYS
+294 QSEPKD
-300 SSTAYNSNIAQNN
+300 NIAQNN
-313 SPVNKKMTYATDVCK
+313 SPVNKKMNYATDVCK
-328 SVEDLENYAKEN
+328 SVEDLTNYAKEN

-392 GYYNQNDHLLKI
+392 GYYNQNDRLLKV

-540 SLRTAVGKNVE
+540 SLKTAVGKNVE

-623 VVKKSFADNFMN
+623 VVRKSFADNFMN

-665 SIFARTEDGCEY
+665 SIFEKTEDGYEY

-682 TENFYYTLKEN
+682 TENFYYTLKKN

-753 DGDHLDCVSPDT
+753 DGDYVDC
-765 KILMANYTEKR
+765 
-776 ADEIV
+776 
-781 LGDELVGIE
+781 
-790 IETHQ
+790 
-795 YQQRKQIKTKVVN
+795 
-808 LSKGVDEMLEI
+808 
-819 TLSNG
+819 
-824 VKLNTTKGHLHYI
+824 
-837 FKNRRDKIW
+837 
-846 KRADELKVGDRLTG
+846 
-860 IFNHKDLAETEEYK
+860 
-874 KGYLYG
+874 
-880 AYLGDGSVSFDETKQ
+880 YLGD
-895 VYCDIRK
+895 
-902 GVAYADVIY
+902 
-911 RVKRFWND
+911 N
-919 LGLETSDVRIK
+919 
-930 QARQTKSLLKGG
+930 
-942 RKITSKMDMAIFC
+942 M
-955 IRGIDKIRFVKNIL
+955 
-969 VRNAESFEWCRG
+969 
-981 YLAGIYDT
+981 
-989 DGCLNN
+989 
-995 RHELQI
+995 
-1001 TQTKNQNEFMEFTKK
+1001 
-1016 CIATLGFNAVQR
+1016 
-1028 NNEIKLNSNLMADNI
+1028 
-1043 TMEFTQLLKPSLE
+1043 
-1056 KKRNFLGQT
+1056 
-1065 YRFEPVEIV
+1065 
-1074 SIKAYKGNFIA
+1074 
-1085 IQTDK
+1085 
-1090 QTYIAN
+1090 
-1096 GFVTHNCY
+1096 
-1104 IGDNEDAKKVYIV
+1104 DAKKVYIV
-1117 HQNDPITHK
+1117 HQNDPVTHK

-1136 NSLEDAK
+1136 DTLEDAK

>member
-114 RPLPIVKELSEYASA
+114 RPLPIVKELSEYVSS

-300 SSTAYNSNIAQNN
+300 SSTAYNLNIAQNN

-328 SVEDLENYAKEN
+328 SIEDLTNYAKEN
-340 YGITIKNEDKKGGNT
+340 YGITIKSEDKKGGNT

-392 GYYNQNDHLLKI
+392 GYYNQNDRLLKV

-540 SLRTAVGKNVE
+540 SLKTAVGKNVE

-617 KKKPLF
+617 KNKTLI

-635 KRSIP
+635 KHSTP

-682 TENFYYTLKEN
+682 TENFYYTLKKN

-753 DGDHLDCVSPDT
+753 DGDHVDC
-765 KILMANYTEKR
+765 
-776 ADEIV
+776 
-781 LGDELVGIE
+781 
-790 IETHQ
+790 
-795 YQQRKQIKTKVVN
+795 
-808 LSKGVDEMLEI
+808 
-819 TLSNG
+819 
-824 VKLNTTKGHLHYI
+824 
-837 FKNRRDKIW
+837 
-846 KRADELKVGDRLTG
+846 
-860 IFNHKDLAETEEYK
+860 
-874 KGYLYG
+874 
-880 AYLGDGSVSFDETKQ
+880 YLGD
-895 VYCDIRK
+895 
-902 GVAYADVIY
+902 
-911 RVKRFWND
+911 N
-919 LGLETSDVRIK
+919 
-930 QARQTKSLLKGG
+930 
-942 RKITSKMDMAIFC
+942 M
-955 IRGIDKIRFVKNIL
+955 
-969 VRNAESFEWCRG
+969 
-981 YLAGIYDT
+981 
-989 DGCLNN
+989 
-995 RHELQI
+995 
-1001 TQTKNQNEFMEFTKK
+1001 
-1016 CIATLGFNAVQR
+1016 
-1028 NNEIKLNSNLMADNI
+1028 
-1043 TMEFTQLLKPSLE
+1043 
-1056 KKRNFLGQT
+1056 
-1065 YRFEPVEIV
+1065 
-1074 SIKAYKGNFIA
+1074 
-1085 IQTDK
+1085 
-1090 QTYIAN
+1090 
-1096 GFVTHNCY
+1096 
-1104 IGDNEDAKKVYIV
+1104 DAKKVYIV
-1117 HQNDPITHK
+1117 HQNDPVTHK

-1136 NSLEDAK
+1136 DTLEDAK

>member
-1 MKDLE
+1 MKDSE

-37 LIEKSS
+37 LVEKSS

-392 GYYNQNDHLLKI
+392 GYYNQNDRLLKV

-682 TENFYYTLKEN
+682 TENFYYTLKKN

-753 DGDHLDCVSPDT
+753 DGDHVDC
-765 KILMANYTEKR
+765 
-776 ADEIV
+776 
-781 LGDELVGIE
+781 
-790 IETHQ
+790 
-795 YQQRKQIKTKVVN
+795 
-808 LSKGVDEMLEI
+808 
-819 TLSNG
+819 
-824 VKLNTTKGHLHYI
+824 
-837 FKNRRDKIW
+837 
-846 KRADELKVGDRLTG
+846 
-860 IFNHKDLAETEEYK
+860 
-874 KGYLYG
+874 
-880 AYLGDGSVSFDETKQ
+880 YLGD
-895 VYCDIRK
+895 
-902 GVAYADVIY
+902 
-911 RVKRFWND
+911 N
-919 LGLETSDVRIK
+919 
-930 QARQTKSLLKGG
+930 
-942 RKITSKMDMAIFC
+942 M
-955 IRGIDKIRFVKNIL
+955 
-969 VRNAESFEWCRG
+969 
-981 YLAGIYDT
+981 
-989 DGCLNN
+989 
-995 RHELQI
+995 
-1001 TQTKNQNEFMEFTKK
+1001 
-1016 CIATLGFNAVQR
+1016 
-1028 NNEIKLNSNLMADNI
+1028 
-1043 TMEFTQLLKPSLE
+1043 
-1056 KKRNFLGQT
+1056 
-1065 YRFEPVEIV
+1065 
-1074 SIKAYKGNFIA
+1074 
-1085 IQTDK
+1085 
-1090 QTYIAN
+1090 
-1096 GFVTHNCY
+1096 
-1104 IGDNEDAKKVYIV
+1104 DAKKVYIV

-1184 YTDFVKSVGE
+1184 YTDFVKSIGE

>member
-12 IKILDKKEREE
+12 IKILDKKER
-23 KAEIKKSL
+23 
-31 AFTMDM
+31 
-37 LIEKSS
+37 
-43 SGYPIGTIREWK
+43 
-55 GKKYQKIAP
+55 
-64 GKWRRKYSNEEKG
+64 EEKG

-92 STSQELLNL
+92 STSQELLDL

-114 RPLPIVKELSEYASA
+114 RPLPIVKELSEYVSA
-129 KNDKIESSGKN
+129 KNDKLEIAVKKTDKTPKTNMIKKGESEWGTVYEMENGSPLEAARFLLKNKDGLVENAFTGKN
-140 KIKPLSENIDTILNG
+140 KKGNTFNVGMCWGHERFGLQKIIEKHIIFQKDFDSLEEMTDTIQTILENG
-155 QESEKEKLKQTFF
+155 NEKF
-168 KIADTSEELQ
+168 
-178 AVGLKGER
+178 
-186 FVVRY
+186 
-191 GVISRH
+191 
-197 KNKDKDHDFTAEEW
+197 KNKDKIQID
-211 KDICKKINKPVLV
+211 
-224 TKYKNGYNL
+224 
-233 YLDVIKNGKHT
+233 NGKYR
-244 LIGVDVKSV
+244 LILDKSENGKLVLTVFDNSKMDYEKVRSEEEQESKRKELDFV
-253 SRNLIINNVKTAFA
+253 SQNSLTRNGTPLSATAS
-267 SDIDATE
+267 SD
-274 EIVLD
+274 
-279 NRNKKSGELAMSDED
+279 
-294 QSSTYS
+294 
-300 SSTAYNSNIAQNN
+300 NIAQNN

-328 SVEDLENYAKEN
+328 SVEDLTNYAKEN
-340 YGITIKNEDKKGGNT
+340 YGITIKSEDKKGDNT

-392 GYYNQNDHLLKI
+392 GYYNQNERLLKV

-526 ALSNLGLDKKRRHF
+526 ALSNLGIDKKRRHF
-540 SLRTAVGKNVE
+540 SLKTAVGKNVE

-580 DALGSGENAAPL
+580 DALGSGEKAAPL
-592 SKEIL
+592 SKEIM
-597 KVVENIVG
+597 KVVEDIVG
-605 SKGIEMLKSIYA
+605 SKSIEMLKSLYA
-617 KKKPLF
+617 KNKTLF

-640 TLQKSIFVRGD
+640 TMQKSIFVRGD
-651 FDDYKVSDEELKEH
+651 FDAYRISDEELKEH
-665 SIFARTEDGCEY
+665 SIFAKTEDGFEY

-682 TENFYYTLKEN
+682 TENFYYTLKKN

-706 DRTSWNG
+706 DRTTWNG

-753 DGDHLDCVSPDT
+753 DGDHVDC
-765 KILMANYTEKR
+765 
-776 ADEIV
+776 
-781 LGDELVGIE
+781 
-790 IETHQ
+790 
-795 YQQRKQIKTKVVN
+795 
-808 LSKGVDEMLEI
+808 
-819 TLSNG
+819 
-824 VKLNTTKGHLHYI
+824 
-837 FKNRRDKIW
+837 
-846 KRADELKVGDRLTG
+846 
-860 IFNHKDLAETEEYK
+860 
-874 KGYLYG
+874 
-880 AYLGDGSVSFDETKQ
+880 YLGD
-895 VYCDIRK
+895 
-902 GVAYADVIY
+902 
-911 RVKRFWND
+911 N
-919 LGLETSDVRIK
+919 
-930 QARQTKSLLKGG
+930 
-942 RKITSKMDMAIFC
+942 M
-955 IRGIDKIRFVKNIL
+955 
-969 VRNAESFEWCRG
+969 
-981 YLAGIYDT
+981 
-989 DGCLNN
+989 
-995 RHELQI
+995 
-1001 TQTKNQNEFMEFTKK
+1001 
-1016 CIATLGFNAVQR
+1016 
-1028 NNEIKLNSNLMADNI
+1028 
-1043 TMEFTQLLKPSLE
+1043 
-1056 KKRNFLGQT
+1056 
-1065 YRFEPVEIV
+1065 
-1074 SIKAYKGNFIA
+1074 
-1085 IQTDK
+1085 
-1090 QTYIAN
+1090 
-1096 GFVTHNCY
+1096 
-1104 IGDNEDAKKVYIV
+1104 DAKKVYIV
-1117 HQNDPITHK
+1117 HQNDPVTHK

-1136 NSLEDAK
+1136 NTLEDAK

-1151 RPGFLGKIDTMDFD
+1151 RPGFLGKIDIMDFD

-1194 NFDFETMRKVCII
+1194 NFDFDTMRKVCII

>member
-1 MKDLE
+1 MKDSE

-37 LIEKSS
+37 LVEKSS

-300 SSTAYNSNIAQNN
+300 SSTADNSNIAQNN

-392 GYYNQNDHLLKI
+392 GYYNQNDRLLKI

-682 TENFYYTLKEN
+682 TENFYYTLKKN

-753 DGDHLDCVSPDT
+753 DGDHVDC
-765 KILMANYTEKR
+765 
-776 ADEIV
+776 
-781 LGDELVGIE
+781 
-790 IETHQ
+790 
-795 YQQRKQIKTKVVN
+795 
-808 LSKGVDEMLEI
+808 
-819 TLSNG
+819 
-824 VKLNTTKGHLHYI
+824 
-837 FKNRRDKIW
+837 
-846 KRADELKVGDRLTG
+846 
-860 IFNHKDLAETEEYK
+860 
-874 KGYLYG
+874 
-880 AYLGDGSVSFDETKQ
+880 YLGD
-895 VYCDIRK
+895 
-902 GVAYADVIY
+902 
-911 RVKRFWND
+911 N
-919 LGLETSDVRIK
+919 
-930 QARQTKSLLKGG
+930 
-942 RKITSKMDMAIFC
+942 M
-955 IRGIDKIRFVKNIL
+955 
-969 VRNAESFEWCRG
+969 
-981 YLAGIYDT
+981 
-989 DGCLNN
+989 
-995 RHELQI
+995 
-1001 TQTKNQNEFMEFTKK
+1001 
-1016 CIATLGFNAVQR
+1016 
-1028 NNEIKLNSNLMADNI
+1028 
-1043 TMEFTQLLKPSLE
+1043 
-1056 KKRNFLGQT
+1056 
-1065 YRFEPVEIV
+1065 
-1074 SIKAYKGNFIA
+1074 
-1085 IQTDK
+1085 
-1090 QTYIAN
+1090 
-1096 GFVTHNCY
+1096 
-1104 IGDNEDAKKVYIV
+1104 DAKKVYIV

>member
-37 LIEKSS
+37 LVEKSS

-392 GYYNQNDHLLKI
+392 GYYNQNDRLLKV

-540 SLRTAVGKNVE
+540 SLKTAVGKNVE

-623 VVKKSFADNFMN
+623 VVKKSFVDNFMN
-635 KRSIP
+635 KHSTP

-665 SIFARTEDGCEY
+665 SIFGKTEDGYEY

-682 TENFYYTLKEN
+682 TENFYYTLKKN

-753 DGDHLDCVSPDT
+753 DGDHVDC
-765 KILMANYTEKR
+765 
-776 ADEIV
+776 
-781 LGDELVGIE
+781 
-790 IETHQ
+790 
-795 YQQRKQIKTKVVN
+795 
-808 LSKGVDEMLEI
+808 
-819 TLSNG
+819 
-824 VKLNTTKGHLHYI
+824 
-837 FKNRRDKIW
+837 
-846 KRADELKVGDRLTG
+846 
-860 IFNHKDLAETEEYK
+860 
-874 KGYLYG
+874 
-880 AYLGDGSVSFDETKQ
+880 YLGD
-895 VYCDIRK
+895 
-902 GVAYADVIY
+902 
-911 RVKRFWND
+911 N
-919 LGLETSDVRIK
+919 
-930 QARQTKSLLKGG
+930 
-942 RKITSKMDMAIFC
+942 M
-955 IRGIDKIRFVKNIL
+955 
-969 VRNAESFEWCRG
+969 
-981 YLAGIYDT
+981 
-989 DGCLNN
+989 
-995 RHELQI
+995 
-1001 TQTKNQNEFMEFTKK
+1001 
-1016 CIATLGFNAVQR
+1016 
-1028 NNEIKLNSNLMADNI
+1028 
-1043 TMEFTQLLKPSLE
+1043 
-1056 KKRNFLGQT
+1056 
-1065 YRFEPVEIV
+1065 
-1074 SIKAYKGNFIA
+1074 
-1085 IQTDK
+1085 
-1090 QTYIAN
+1090 
-1096 GFVTHNCY
+1096 
-1104 IGDNEDAKKVYIV
+1104 DAKKVYIV

>member
-114 RPLPIVKELSEYASA
+114 RPLPIVKELSEYVSS

-340 YGITIKNEDKKGGNT
+340 YGITIKNEDKKGGNA

-381 IIYGKIDHKTM
+381 IIYGRINHDTM
-392 GYYNQNDHLLKI
+392 GYYNQNERLLRV

-413 EQVRTGYYGEMKH
+413 EQIRTGYYGEMKH

-526 ALSNLGLDKKRRHF
+526 ALSNLGIDKKRRHF
-540 SLRTAVGKNVE
+540 SLKTAVGKNVE

-617 KKKPLF
+617 KNKTLI

-665 SIFARTEDGCEY
+665 SIFGKTEDGYEY

-682 TENFYYTLKEN
+682 TENFYYTLKKN

-706 DRTSWNG
+706 NRTSWNG

-753 DGDHLDCVSPDT
+753 NGDHVDC
-765 KILMANYTEKR
+765 
-776 ADEIV
+776 
-781 LGDELVGIE
+781 
-790 IETHQ
+790 
-795 YQQRKQIKTKVVN
+795 
-808 LSKGVDEMLEI
+808 
-819 TLSNG
+819 
-824 VKLNTTKGHLHYI
+824 
-837 FKNRRDKIW
+837 
-846 KRADELKVGDRLTG
+846 
-860 IFNHKDLAETEEYK
+860 
-874 KGYLYG
+874 
-880 AYLGDGSVSFDETKQ
+880 YLGD
-895 VYCDIRK
+895 
-902 GVAYADVIY
+902 
-911 RVKRFWND
+911 N
-919 LGLETSDVRIK
+919 
-930 QARQTKSLLKGG
+930 
-942 RKITSKMDMAIFC
+942 M
-955 IRGIDKIRFVKNIL
+955 
-969 VRNAESFEWCRG
+969 
-981 YLAGIYDT
+981 
-989 DGCLNN
+989 
-995 RHELQI
+995 
-1001 TQTKNQNEFMEFTKK
+1001 
-1016 CIATLGFNAVQR
+1016 
-1028 NNEIKLNSNLMADNI
+1028 
-1043 TMEFTQLLKPSLE
+1043 
-1056 KKRNFLGQT
+1056 
-1065 YRFEPVEIV
+1065 
-1074 SIKAYKGNFIA
+1074 
-1085 IQTDK
+1085 
-1090 QTYIAN
+1090 
-1096 GFVTHNCY
+1096 
-1104 IGDNEDAKKVYIV
+1104 DAKKVYIV
-1117 HQNDPITHK
+1117 HQNDPVTHK

-1136 NSLEDAK
+1136 DTLEDAK

>member
-64 GKWRRKYSNEEKG
+64 GKWRRKYSSEEKG

-92 STSQELLNL
+92 STTQELLNL

-114 RPLPIVKELSEYASA
+114 RPLPIVKELSEYASK

-328 SVEDLENYAKEN
+328 SIEDLTNYAKEN

-392 GYYNQNDHLLKI
+392 GYYNQNDRLLKV

-466 TGKPKDMAKIANF
+466 TGKPKDMSKIANF

-514 ARNLV
+514 ARNLI

-526 ALSNLGLDKKRRHF
+526 ALSNLGIDKKRRHF
-540 SLRTAVGKNVE
+540 SLKTAVGKNVE

-640 TLQKSIFVRGD
+640 TMQKSIFVRGD
-651 FDDYKVSDEELKEH
+651 FDAYRISDEELKEH
-665 SIFARTEDGCEY
+665 SIFARTEDGYEY

-682 TENFYYTLKEN
+682 TENFFYTLKKN

-753 DGDHLDCVSPDT
+753 DGDHVDC
-765 KILMANYTEKR
+765 
-776 ADEIV
+776 
-781 LGDELVGIE
+781 
-790 IETHQ
+790 
-795 YQQRKQIKTKVVN
+795 
-808 LSKGVDEMLEI
+808 
-819 TLSNG
+819 
-824 VKLNTTKGHLHYI
+824 
-837 FKNRRDKIW
+837 
-846 KRADELKVGDRLTG
+846 
-860 IFNHKDLAETEEYK
+860 
-874 KGYLYG
+874 
-880 AYLGDGSVSFDETKQ
+880 YLGD
-895 VYCDIRK
+895 
-902 GVAYADVIY
+902 
-911 RVKRFWND
+911 N
-919 LGLETSDVRIK
+919 
-930 QARQTKSLLKGG
+930 
-942 RKITSKMDMAIFC
+942 M
-955 IRGIDKIRFVKNIL
+955 
-969 VRNAESFEWCRG
+969 
-981 YLAGIYDT
+981 
-989 DGCLNN
+989 
-995 RHELQI
+995 
-1001 TQTKNQNEFMEFTKK
+1001 
-1016 CIATLGFNAVQR
+1016 
-1028 NNEIKLNSNLMADNI
+1028 
-1043 TMEFTQLLKPSLE
+1043 
-1056 KKRNFLGQT
+1056 
-1065 YRFEPVEIV
+1065 
-1074 SIKAYKGNFIA
+1074 
-1085 IQTDK
+1085 
-1090 QTYIAN
+1090 
-1096 GFVTHNCY
+1096 
-1104 IGDNEDAKKVYIV
+1104 DAKKVYIV
-1117 HQNDPITHK
+1117 HQNDPVTHK

-1136 NSLEDAK
+1136 DTLEDAK

-1174 RNHGKKIIKS
+1174 RNHGKKIVKS

>member
-1 MKDLE
+1 MKDSE

-37 LIEKSS
+37 LVEKSS

-114 RPLPIVKELSEYASA
+114 RPLPIVKELSEYVSS

-392 GYYNQNDHLLKI
+392 GYYNQNDRLLKV
-404 GEFGEDVTE
+404 GKFGEDVTE

-526 ALSNLGLDKKRRHF
+526 ALSNLGIDKKRRHF
-540 SLRTAVGKNVE
+540 SLKTAVGKNVE

-605 SKGIEMLKSIYA
+605 SKGTEMLKSIYA

-651 FDDYKVSDEELKEH
+651 FDAYRISDAELKEH
-665 SIFARTEDGCEY
+665 SIFAKTEDGCEY
-677 DLQNP
+677 DLQNS
-682 TENFYYTLKEN
+682 TENFYYTLKKN

-753 DGDHLDCVSPDT
+753 DGDHVDC
-765 KILMANYTEKR
+765 
-776 ADEIV
+776 
-781 LGDELVGIE
+781 
-790 IETHQ
+790 
-795 YQQRKQIKTKVVN
+795 
-808 LSKGVDEMLEI
+808 
-819 TLSNG
+819 
-824 VKLNTTKGHLHYI
+824 
-837 FKNRRDKIW
+837 
-846 KRADELKVGDRLTG
+846 
-860 IFNHKDLAETEEYK
+860 
-874 KGYLYG
+874 
-880 AYLGDGSVSFDETKQ
+880 YLGD
-895 VYCDIRK
+895 
-902 GVAYADVIY
+902 
-911 RVKRFWND
+911 N
-919 LGLETSDVRIK
+919 
-930 QARQTKSLLKGG
+930 
-942 RKITSKMDMAIFC
+942 M
-955 IRGIDKIRFVKNIL
+955 
-969 VRNAESFEWCRG
+969 
-981 YLAGIYDT
+981 
-989 DGCLNN
+989 
-995 RHELQI
+995 
-1001 TQTKNQNEFMEFTKK
+1001 
-1016 CIATLGFNAVQR
+1016 
-1028 NNEIKLNSNLMADNI
+1028 
-1043 TMEFTQLLKPSLE
+1043 
-1056 KKRNFLGQT
+1056 
-1065 YRFEPVEIV
+1065 
-1074 SIKAYKGNFIA
+1074 
-1085 IQTDK
+1085 
-1090 QTYIAN
+1090 
-1096 GFVTHNCY
+1096 
-1104 IGDNEDAKKVYIV
+1104 DAKKVYIV
-1117 HQNDPITHK
+1117 HQNDPVTHK

-1136 NSLEDAK
+1136 DTLEDAK

>member
-114 RPLPIVKELSEYASA
+114 RPLPIVKELSEYVSS

-392 GYYNQNDHLLKI
+392 GYYNQNDRLLKV

-526 ALSNLGLDKKRRHF
+526 ALSNLGIDKKRRHF
-540 SLRTAVGKNVE
+540 SLKTAVGKNVE

-592 SKEIL
+592 SKEVL

-651 FDDYKVSDEELKEH
+651 FDDYKVSDEDLKEH

-682 TENFYYTLKEN
+682 TENFYYTLKKN

-753 DGDHLDCVSPDT
+753 DGDHVDC
-765 KILMANYTEKR
+765 
-776 ADEIV
+776 
-781 LGDELVGIE
+781 
-790 IETHQ
+790 
-795 YQQRKQIKTKVVN
+795 
-808 LSKGVDEMLEI
+808 
-819 TLSNG
+819 
-824 VKLNTTKGHLHYI
+824 
-837 FKNRRDKIW
+837 
-846 KRADELKVGDRLTG
+846 
-860 IFNHKDLAETEEYK
+860 
-874 KGYLYG
+874 
-880 AYLGDGSVSFDETKQ
+880 YLGD
-895 VYCDIRK
+895 
-902 GVAYADVIY
+902 
-911 RVKRFWND
+911 N
-919 LGLETSDVRIK
+919 
-930 QARQTKSLLKGG
+930 
-942 RKITSKMDMAIFC
+942 M
-955 IRGIDKIRFVKNIL
+955 
-969 VRNAESFEWCRG
+969 
-981 YLAGIYDT
+981 
-989 DGCLNN
+989 
-995 RHELQI
+995 
-1001 TQTKNQNEFMEFTKK
+1001 
-1016 CIATLGFNAVQR
+1016 
-1028 NNEIKLNSNLMADNI
+1028 
-1043 TMEFTQLLKPSLE
+1043 
-1056 KKRNFLGQT
+1056 
-1065 YRFEPVEIV
+1065 
-1074 SIKAYKGNFIA
+1074 
-1085 IQTDK
+1085 
-1090 QTYIAN
+1090 
-1096 GFVTHNCY
+1096 
-1104 IGDNEDAKKVYIV
+1104 DAKKVYIV
-1117 HQNDPITHK
+1117 HQNDPVTHK

-1136 NSLEDAK
+1136 DTLEDAK

>member
-43 SGYPIGTIREWK
+43 GGYPIGTIREWK

-114 RPLPIVKELSEYASA
+114 RPLPIVKELSEYVSS

-392 GYYNQNDHLLKI
+392 GYYNQNDRLLKV

-526 ALSNLGLDKKRRHF
+526 ALSNLGIDKKRRHF
-540 SLRTAVGKNVE
+540 SLKTAVGKNVE

-682 TENFYYTLKEN
+682 TENFYYTLKKN

-753 DGDHLDCVSPDT
+753 DGDHVDC
-765 KILMANYTEKR
+765 
-776 ADEIV
+776 
-781 LGDELVGIE
+781 
-790 IETHQ
+790 
-795 YQQRKQIKTKVVN
+795 
-808 LSKGVDEMLEI
+808 
-819 TLSNG
+819 
-824 VKLNTTKGHLHYI
+824 
-837 FKNRRDKIW
+837 
-846 KRADELKVGDRLTG
+846 
-860 IFNHKDLAETEEYK
+860 
-874 KGYLYG
+874 
-880 AYLGDGSVSFDETKQ
+880 YLGD
-895 VYCDIRK
+895 
-902 GVAYADVIY
+902 
-911 RVKRFWND
+911 N
-919 LGLETSDVRIK
+919 
-930 QARQTKSLLKGG
+930 
-942 RKITSKMDMAIFC
+942 M
-955 IRGIDKIRFVKNIL
+955 
-969 VRNAESFEWCRG
+969 
-981 YLAGIYDT
+981 
-989 DGCLNN
+989 
-995 RHELQI
+995 
-1001 TQTKNQNEFMEFTKK
+1001 
-1016 CIATLGFNAVQR
+1016 
-1028 NNEIKLNSNLMADNI
+1028 
-1043 TMEFTQLLKPSLE
+1043 
-1056 KKRNFLGQT
+1056 
-1065 YRFEPVEIV
+1065 
-1074 SIKAYKGNFIA
+1074 
-1085 IQTDK
+1085 
-1090 QTYIAN
+1090 
-1096 GFVTHNCY
+1096 
-1104 IGDNEDAKKVYIV
+1104 DAKKVYIV
-1117 HQNDPITHK
+1117 HQNDPVTHK

-1136 NSLEDAK
+1136 DTLEDAK